1 MYYPSPPFPLLR
13 SCIIRKNIM
22 KKVIIKVQERI
33 KYLSDIKGFLNV
45 LPDKGHY
52 IFNKKVCGCGA
63 TELYLGCDKKC
74 ILASPRKNLLYNK
87 YSQHLQD
94 NYHLFRYNGDKDKY
108 FSNGSISSS
117 ETVTYKDNLRDYVRG
132 GGTKILTTY
141 DSLKHILEILKEQ
154 GENLEEW
161 NVVVDEFQ
169 VMFYDCHFKATTEY
183 EFYKLLQVFPNVVF
197 LSATPFL
204 EEYLDKLDFFKVLTM
219 YELEW
224 PESMIEKPRVKIIK
238 TSKSITQLCKGIIE
252 NYRKGEGETTLVDGK
267 EIKAK
272 EAVFYINSVKDIVK
286 VIKTLNIKPEEVNI
300 ICSSTPEN
308 IGKLKDLSKATGM
321 EYKIGDIPGKG
332 ETHKMFTFCTSTV
345 YVGADFYSDKAYSY
359 IFANPKVESLTIDV
373 SVDIQQIIGRQRLDS
388 NPFKNMATLYFNTKA
403 SDMTE
408 EAMNESIKQKNEKT
422 NRQIEN
428 FKSAPHKEEFIDGL
442 NKKPNHKENYCCISK
457 DEKGN
462 QVIEKNPLLELADR
476 RAWEISNKIY
486 NNDLSMFT
494 ALSVN
499 MNVTKDID
507 SDDSEVKVLFQR
519 WNEMKN
525 FKDRAVFYCEACK
538 NTVVLD
544 KCYFIPTKYK
554 EYYEALGEEGMEN
567 LEWREDYIKNAIAPI
582 PFEQRPN
589 DKIVEKLKSNLEVG
603 KFYTRSEVKELLCN
617 TFKELGLKGKPSAS
631 DISFYIDCEERSKR
645 IEGKKVAGYQVISH
659 YKKRVSLFKII
670 TEVKNPID
678 YNLDDILDMIRTGK
692 QFDLKKKVQDVRNA
706 KDKDEKDEKK
716 KRIPAVIWNG
726 TFKSKNKNCLK
737 VYSSYT
743 ALDFDHIP
751 PENMQDFIDSLKKS
765 PHVYA
770 GFKTPSGEGYKAI
783 ILHDNLEPRYHDDLY
798 EQLLNH
804 YNCEVKDTSTRD
816 LARGNYLSYDP
827 DLWINADAVPFHFV
841 PSTSEPKTVVMKTET
856 VIKTDTGEEILVQDD
871 DEASG
876 FLLKLRKQVI
886 SDETIIKFLKGIWT
900 GKAIGQGRNNAAM
913 SYAGVLCKAGIEKS
927 KAKELIEEL
936 IPGFDISEII
946 RYAYSHNIYG
956 CERRRYIRKK
966 KD

>member
-1 MYYPSPPFPLLR
+1 
-13 SCIIRKNIM
+13 M
-22 KKVIIKVQERI
+22 KKTTIKVPLGI
-33 KYLSDIKGFLNV
+33 KYLSEFKDLYNNIPTN
-45 LPDKGHY
+45 GHY
-52 IFNKKVCGCGA
+52 ILNKKVCGCGA

-87 YSQHLQD
+87 YSQHLSD
-94 NYHLFRYNGDKDKY
+94 NFHLFRYNGDKDKY

-117 ETVTYKDNLRDYVRG
+117 ETVTYKDNLRDYIKN

-141 DSLKHILEILKEQ
+141 DSIKHTHEILIEL

-161 NVVVDEFQ
+161 EVIVDEFQ
-169 VMFYDCHFKATTEY
+169 VMFYDCHFKANTEY
-183 EFYKLLQVFPNVVF
+183 EFYKQLQSFPNVVF

-204 EEYLDKLDFFKVLTM
+204 EEYLDQLDFFKNMSM

-224 PESMIEKPRVKIIK
+224 PRTMIEKPKVNMTK
-238 TSKSITQLCKGIIE
+238 TSKNITKLCEGIIDK
-252 NYRKGEGETTLVDGK
+252 YRNGKGETTLVAGK
-267 EIKAK
+267 EYRSK
-272 EAVFYINSVKDIVK
+272 EAILYINSVKDIVK

-308 IGKLKDLSKATGM
+308 ISKLKELSKAIGM

-332 ETHKMFTFCTSTV
+332 DTHKMFTFCTSTV
-345 YVGADFYSDKAYSY
+345 YVGADFYSDNAYTY
-359 IFANPKVESLTIDV
+359 IFANPKIESLTIDV

-408 EAMNESIKQKNEKT
+408 EAFNESIRLKNEKT

-428 FKSAPHKEEFIDGL
+428 FNSAPHKEEFIEGL

-462 QVIEKNPLLELADR
+462 QVIEKNTLIELAER
-476 RAWEISNKIY
+476 RAWEISNKIF

-499 MNVTKDID
+499 MNVTKNTD
-507 SDDSEVKVLFQR
+507 SDDSEVKAIFQK
-519 WNEMKN
+519 WNEMKS
-525 FKDRAVFYCEACK
+525 FKDRAFFYCEACK
-538 NTVVLD
+538 DIPEVLD
-544 KCYFIPTKYK
+544 KCSFIPTKYK
-554 EYYEALGEEGMEN
+554 EYHEALGEEGMKE
-567 LEWREDYIKNAIAPI
+567 LGWREDYIKNAIAPI

-589 DKIVEKLKSNLEVG
+589 DKIMEKLRANLEVG
-603 KFYTRSEVKELLCN
+603 KFYTKTEIKELLCN
-617 TFKELGLKGKPSAS
+617 IFKELELKGKPSAS
-631 DISFYIDCEERSKR
+631 DISFYIDCEEKSKR
-645 IEGKKVAGYQVISH
+645 MDGKKVVGYQVISH
-659 YKKRVSLFKII
+659 YKKRVSLFKRI
-670 TEVKNPID
+670 TDVKNPID
-678 YNLDDILDMIRTGK
+678 YNLDDILEIIKTGTE
-692 QFDLKKKVQDVRNA
+692 FDLKKKVQDVRNA

-716 KRIPAVIWNG
+716 KRIPAATVNG
-726 TFKSKNKNCLK
+726 TFESKNKNCLK

-751 PENMQDFIDSLKKS
+751 EDEMQDFIDNLKKS

-770 GFKTPSGEGYKAI
+770 GFRTSSGEGYKAI
-783 ILHDNLEPRYHDDLY
+783 ILHDNLEPLYHDDLY
-798 EQLLNH
+798 EQLLEY

-841 PSTSEPKTVVMKTET
+841 PSTSEPKTIVMKTET

-927 KAKELIEEL
+927 KAKAVIEGL

>member
-1 MYYPSPPFPLLR
+1 MN
-13 SCIIRKNIM
+13 KT
-22 KKVIIKVQERI
+22 IIKVKEGI
-33 KYLSDIKGFLNV
+33 KYLSDMEGLFDS

-63 TELYLGCDKKC
+63 TELFLGCDKKC

-87 YSQHLQD
+87 YSQHLRD
-94 NYHLFRYNGDKDKY
+94 NYHLFRYEGDRDKY
-108 FSNGSISSS
+108 FANGSISSS
-117 ETVTYKDNLRDYVRG
+117 ETVTYKDNLRDYVRNN
-132 GGTKILTTY
+132 GTKILTTY
-141 DSLKHILEILKEQ
+141 DSLKHILEILNEL

-183 EFYKLLQVFPNVVF
+183 EFYKLLQGFPNVVF

-204 EEYLDKLDFFKVLTM
+204 EEYLDQLDFFKVLTI

-224 PESMIEKPRVKIIK
+224 PGSMIEKPGVKIIR
-238 TSKSITQLCKGIIE
+238 TSQSITKLCEGIIE
-252 NYRKGEGETTLVDGK
+252 KYRKGEGETALVDGK

-272 EAVFYINSVKDIVK
+272 EAVFYINSVKEIVK
-286 VIKTLNIKPEEVNI
+286 VIKVLNIKPEEVNI
-300 ICSSTPEN
+300 ICSSTSEN
-308 IGKLKDLSKATGM
+308 TGKLKELSKEKGKD
-321 EYKIGDIPGKG
+321 YKIGDIPGKG

-345 YVGADFYSDKAYSY
+345 YVGADFYSNNAYSY
-359 IFANPKVESLTIDV
+359 IFANPHVESLTIDV

-388 NPFKNMATLYFNTKA
+388 NPFKNKATLYFKTKA

-408 EAMNESIKQKNEKT
+408 EAMKESIRLKNEKT

-428 FKSAPHKEEFIDGL
+428 FNSAPHKEEFIEGL

-457 DEKGN
+457 DEKGK
-462 QVIEKNPLLELADR
+462 QIIEKNPLLELADR
-476 RAWEISNKIY
+476 RAWEITNKIY

-507 SDDSEVKVLFQR
+507 SYDSEVNDLFR
-519 WNEMKN
+519 EWNKLRN
-525 FKDRAVFYCEACK
+525 FKDRVVFYCEACK
-538 NTVVLD
+538 NVPEVLN
-544 KCYFIPTKYK
+544 KCCFIPGKYK
-554 EYYEALGEEGMEN
+554 EYYEALGEEGMKE
-567 LEWREDYIKNAIAPI
+567 LGWREDYIKNAIAPI

-589 DKIVEKLKSNLEVG
+589 DKIMGKLKANLKEG
-603 KFYTRSEVKELLCN
+603 KFYAKSEIKELLCN
-617 TFKELGLKGKPSAS
+617 IFNELGLKGKPSAS
-631 DISFYIDCEERSKR
+631 DVSFYIDCEEKSKR
-645 IEGKKVAGYQVISH
+645 VNGKKAVGYQVISY
-659 YKKRVSLFKII
+659 YKKRVSLFKRISD
-670 TEVKNPID
+670 VKNPIQ
-678 YNLDDILDMIRTGK
+678 YKLDDILVMIRTGK
-692 QFDLKKKVQDVRNA
+692 QFDLKKKVQHVRNA
-706 KDKDEKDEKK
+706 KDKDEKDKMK
-716 KRIPAVIWNG
+716 IRLPAVTWNG
-726 TFKSKNKNCLK
+726 TFESKNKNYLL

-751 PENMQDFIDSLKKS
+751 EDEMPGFIDNLKKS
-765 PHVYA
+765 SHVYA
-770 GFKTPSGEGYKAI
+770 GFRTPSGEGYKAI
-783 ILHDNLEPRYHDDLY
+783 ILHDNLEPRSHDELY

-827 DLWINADAVPFHFV
+827 DLWINPDAVPFHFV
-841 PSTSEPKTVVMKTET
+841 PSTPVPKENSKVRTET
-856 VIKTDTGEEILVQDD
+856 VIKTETGEEILVLDD
-871 DEASG
+871 DEASE
-876 FLLKLRKQVI
+876 FLLKLSKQII
-886 SDETIIKFLKGIWT
+886 SDDTIIKFLKSIWT

-927 KAKELIEEL
+927 KAKEVIKEL

-966 KD
+966 NG

>member
-1 MYYPSPPFPLLR
+1 
-13 SCIIRKNIM
+13 M
-22 KKVIIKVQERI
+22 KKITIKVPLGI
-33 KYLSDIKGFLNV
+33 KYISEFKDLYNNIPTN
-45 LPDKGHY
+45 GHY
-52 IFNKKVCGCGA
+52 ILNKKVCGCGA

-87 YSQHLQD
+87 YSQHLSD
-94 NYHLFRYNGDKDKY
+94 NFHLFRYNGDKDKY

-117 ETVTYKDNLRDYVRG
+117 ETVTYKENLRDYIKN

-141 DSLKHILEILKEQ
+141 DSIKHIREILIEL

-161 NVVVDEFQ
+161 EVIVDEFQ

-183 EFYKLLQVFPNVVF
+183 EFYKHLQSFPNVVF

-204 EEYLDKLDFFKVLTM
+204 EEYLDQLDFFKNMTM

-224 PESMIEKPRVKIIK
+224 PRTMVEKPKVNMTK
-238 TSKSITQLCKGIIE
+238 TSKNITKLCEGIIDK
-252 NYRKGEGETTLVDGK
+252 YRNGKGETTLVDGK
-267 EIKAK
+267 EYRSK
-272 EAVFYINSVKDIVK
+272 EAILYINSVKDIVK

-308 IGKLKDLSKATGM
+308 ISKLKELSKAMGM

-332 ETHKMFTFCTSTV
+332 DTHKMFTFCTSTV
-345 YVGADFYSDKAYSY
+345 YVGADFYSDNAYTY

-388 NPFKNMATLYFNTKA
+388 NPFKNMATLYFNTKK

-408 EAMNESIKQKNEKT
+408 EAFNESIRLKNEKT

-428 FKSAPHKEEFIDGL
+428 FNSAPHKEEFIEGL

-457 DEKGN
+457 DENGN
-462 QVIEKNPLLELADR
+462 QVIEKNILIELADR
-476 RAWEISNKIY
+476 RAWEISNKIF
-486 NNDLSMFT
+486 NNDFSMFT

-499 MNVTKDID
+499 MNVTKDTD
-507 SDDSEVKVLFQR
+507 SDDSEVKAIFR
-519 WNEMKN
+519 EWNEMKS
-525 FKDRAVFYCEACK
+525 FKDRAFFYCEACK
-538 NTVVLD
+538 DIPEVLD
-544 KCYFIPTKYK
+544 KCSFIPTKYK
-554 EYYEALGEEGMEN
+554 EYHEALGEEGMKE
-567 LEWREDYIKNAIAPI
+567 LGWREDYIKNAIAPI

-589 DKIVEKLKSNLEVG
+589 DKIMERLRANLEVG
-603 KFYTRSEVKELLCN
+603 KFYTKTDIKELLCN
-617 TFKELGLKGKPSAS
+617 IFKELELKGKPSAS
-631 DISFYIDCEERSKR
+631 DISFYIDCEEKSKR
-645 IEGKKVAGYQVISH
+645 MDGKKVVGYQIISH
-659 YKKRVSLFKII
+659 YKKRVSLFKRI
-670 TEVKNPID
+670 TDVKNPID
-678 YNLDDILDMIRTGK
+678 YNLDDILEIIRTGTE
-692 QFDLKKKVQDVRNA
+692 FDLKKKVQDVRNA
-706 KDKDEKDEKK
+706 KDKDEKDSMKI
-716 KRIPAVIWNG
+716 RIPAATVNG
-726 TFKSKNKNCLK
+726 TFENKNKNCLL

-751 PENMQDFIDSLKKS
+751 EDKMQDFIDSLKKS

-770 GFKTPSGEGYKAI
+770 GFRTSSGEGYKAI
-783 ILHDNLEPRYHDDLY
+783 ILHDNLEPLYHDDLY
-798 EQLLNH
+798 EQLLEY

-827 DLWINADAVPFHFV
+827 DLWINPDAVPFHFV
-841 PSTSEPKTVVMKTET
+841 SSTTVPKTVVMKTET
-856 VIKTDTGEEILVQDD
+856 VIKTEAGEEILVQDD

-927 KAKELIEEL
+927 KAKAVIEEL

-946 RYAYSHNIYG
+946 DYAYSHNIYG

-966 KD
+966 KN

>member
-1 MYYPSPPFPLLR
+1 
-13 SCIIRKNIM
+13 M
-22 KKVIIKVQERI
+22 KKTTIKVPLGI
-33 KYLSDIKGFLNV
+33 KYISEFKDLYNNIPTN
-45 LPDKGHY
+45 GHY
-52 IFNKKVCGCGA
+52 ILNKKVCGCGA

-87 YSQHLQD
+87 YSQHLSD
-94 NYHLFRYNGDKDKY
+94 NFHLFRYNGDKDKY

-117 ETVTYKDNLRDYVRG
+117 ETVTYKDNLRDYIKN

-141 DSLKHILEILKEQ
+141 DSIKHIREILIEL

-161 NVVVDEFQ
+161 EVIVDEFQ
-169 VMFYDCHFKATTEY
+169 IMFYDCHFKATTEY
-183 EFYKLLQVFPNVVF
+183 EFYKQLQSFPNVVF

-204 EEYLDKLDFFKVLTM
+204 EEYLDQLDFFKNMTM

-224 PESMIEKPRVKIIK
+224 PRTMVEKPKVNMTK
-238 TSKSITQLCKGIIE
+238 TSKNITKLCEGIIDK
-252 NYRKGEGETTLVDGK
+252 YRNGKGETTLVDGK
-267 EIKAK
+267 EYRSK
-272 EAVFYINSVKDIVK
+272 EAILYINSVKDIVK
-286 VIKTLNIKPEEVNI
+286 VIKALNIKPEEVNI

-308 IGKLKDLSKATGM
+308 ISKLKELSKEKGK

-332 ETHKMFTFCTSTV
+332 DTHKMFTFCTSTV
-345 YVGADFYSDKAYSY
+345 YVGADFYSDNAYTY

-408 EAMNESIKQKNEKT
+408 EAFNESIRLKNEKT

-428 FKSAPHKEEFIDGL
+428 FNSAPHKEDFIEGL

-457 DEKGN
+457 DENGN
-462 QVIEKNPLLELADR
+462 QVIEKNILIELADR
-476 RAWEISNKIY
+476 RAWEISNKIF
-486 NNDLSMFT
+486 NNDFSMFT

-499 MNVTKDID
+499 MNVTKDTD
-507 SDDSEVKVLFQR
+507 SDDSEVKAIFR
-519 WNEMKN
+519 EWNEMKS
-525 FKDRAVFYCEACK
+525 FKDRAFFYCEACK
-538 NTVVLD
+538 DIPEVLD
-544 KCYFIPTKYK
+544 KCSFIPTKYK
-554 EYYEALGEEGMEN
+554 EYYEALGEEGMKE
-567 LEWREDYIKNAIAPI
+567 LGWREDYIKNAIAPI

-589 DKIVEKLKSNLEVG
+589 DKIMERLRAKLEIG
-603 KFYTRSEVKELLCN
+603 KFYTKTDIKELLCN
-617 TFKELGLKGKPSAS
+617 IFKELELKGKPSAS
-631 DISFYIDCEERSKR
+631 DISFYIDCEEKSKR
-645 IEGKKVAGYQVISH
+645 MDGKKVVGYQIISH
-659 YKKRVSLFKII
+659 YKKRVSLFKRI
-670 TEVKNPID
+670 TDVKNPID
-678 YNLDDILDMIRTGK
+678 YNLDDILEMIRTGTE
-692 QFDLKKKVQDVRNA
+692 FDLKKKVQDVRNA
-706 KDKDEKDEKK
+706 KDKDEKDSMKI
-716 KRIPAVIWNG
+716 RIPAATVNG
-726 TFKSKNKNCLK
+726 TFESKNKNCLL

-751 PENMQDFIDSLKKS
+751 EDEMQDFIDNLRKS

-770 GFKTPSGEGYKAI
+770 GFRTSSGEGYKAI
-783 ILHDNLEPRYHDDLY
+783 ILHDNLEPLYHDDLY
-798 EQLLNH
+798 EQLLEY

-927 KAKELIEEL
+927 KAKAVIEEL

>member
-1 MYYPSPPFPLLR
+1 
-13 SCIIRKNIM
+13 M
-22 KKVIIKVQERI
+22 KKITIKVPLGI
-33 KYLSDIKGFLNV
+33 KYISEFKDLYNNIPTN
-45 LPDKGHY
+45 GHY
-52 IFNKKVCGCGA
+52 ILNKKVCGCGA

-87 YSQHLQD
+87 YSQHLSD
-94 NYHLFRYNGDKDKY
+94 NFHLFRYNGDKDKY

-117 ETVTYKDNLRDYVRG
+117 ETVTYKENLRDYIKN

-141 DSLKHILEILKEQ
+141 DSIKHIREILIEL

-161 NVVVDEFQ
+161 EVTVDEFQ

-183 EFYKLLQVFPNVVF
+183 EFYKHLQGFPNVVF

-204 EEYLDKLDFFKVLTM
+204 EEYLDQLDFFKSMTM

-224 PESMIEKPRVKIIK
+224 PRTMVEKPKVNMTK
-238 TSKSITQLCKGIIE
+238 TSKNITKLCEGIIDK
-252 NYRKGEGETTLVDGK
+252 YRNGKGETTLVDGK
-267 EIKAK
+267 EYRSK
-272 EAVFYINSVKDIVK
+272 EAILYINSVKDIVK
-286 VIKTLNIKPEEVNI
+286 VIKALKIKPEEVNI

-308 IGKLKDLSKATGM
+308 ISKLKELSKAMGM

-332 ETHKMFTFCTSTV
+332 DTHKMFTFCTSTV
-345 YVGADFYSDKAYSY
+345 YVGADFYSDNAYTY

-408 EAMNESIKQKNEKT
+408 EAFNESIRLKNEKT

-428 FKSAPHKEEFIDGL
+428 FNSAPHKEDFIEGL

-462 QVIEKNPLLELADR
+462 QVIEKNTLIELAER
-476 RAWEISNKIY
+476 RAWEISNKIF

-499 MNVTKDID
+499 MNVTKDTD
-507 SDDSEVKVLFQR
+507 SDDSEVKVMFQK
-519 WNEMKN
+519 WNEMKS
-525 FKDRAVFYCEACK
+525 FKDRAFFYCEACK
-538 NTVVLD
+538 DIPEVLD
-544 KCYFIPTKYK
+544 KCSFIPTKYK
-554 EYYEALGEEGMEN
+554 EYHEALGEEGMKE
-567 LEWREDYIKNAIAPI
+567 LGWREDYIKNAIAPI

-589 DKIVEKLKSNLEVG
+589 DKIMERLRAKLEIG
-603 KFYTRSEVKELLCN
+603 KFYTKTEIKELLCN
-617 TFKELGLKGKPSAS
+617 IFKELELKGKPSAS
-631 DISFYIDCEERSKR
+631 DISFYIDCEEKSKR
-645 IEGKKVAGYQVISH
+645 MDGKKVVGYQVISH
-659 YKKRVSLFKII
+659 YKKRVSLFKRI
-670 TEVKNPID
+670 TDVKNPID
-678 YNLDDILDMIRTGK
+678 YNLDDILEIIKTGTE
-692 QFDLKKKVQDVRNA
+692 FDLKKKVQDVRNA

-716 KRIPAVIWNG
+716 KRIPAATVNG
-726 TFKSKNKNCLK
+726 TFESKNKNCLK

-751 PENMQDFIDSLKKS
+751 EDEMQDFIDNLKKS

-770 GFKTPSGEGYKAI
+770 GFRTSSGEGYKAI
-783 ILHDNLEPRYHDDLY
+783 ILHDNLEPLYHDDLY
-798 EQLLNH
+798 EQLLEY

-827 DLWINADAVPFHFV
+827 DLWINPDAVSFHFV
-841 PSTSEPKTVVMKTET
+841 PSTTVPKTVVMKTET

-927 KAKELIEEL
+927 KAKAVIEEL

-946 RYAYSHNIYG
+946 DYAYSHNIYG

-966 KD
+966 KN

>member
-1 MYYPSPPFPLLR
+1 
-13 SCIIRKNIM
+13 M
-22 KKVIIKVQERI
+22 KKTTIKVPLGI
-33 KYLSDIKGFLNV
+33 KYISEFKDLYNNIPTN
-45 LPDKGHY
+45 GHY
-52 IFNKKVCGCGA
+52 ILNKKVCGCGA

-87 YSQHLQD
+87 YSQHLSD
-94 NYHLFRYNGDKDKY
+94 NFHLFRYNGDKDKY

-117 ETVTYKDNLRDYVRG
+117 ETVTYKENLRDYIKN
-132 GGTKILTTY
+132 GGTKILITY
-141 DSLKHILEILKEQ
+141 DSIRHTHEILQDEKQ
-154 GENLEEW
+154 DIEEW
-161 NVVVDEFQ
+161 EVIVDEFQ
-169 VMFYDCHFKATTEY
+169 VMFYDCHFKAITEY
-183 EFYKLLQVFPNVVF
+183 EFYKHLQSFPNVVF

-204 EEYLDKLDFFKVLTM
+204 EEYLDQLDFFKNMTM

-224 PESMIEKPRVKIIK
+224 PRTMVEKPKVNMTN
-238 TSKSITQLCKGIIE
+238 TSKTITKLCEGIIDK
-252 NYRKGEGETTLVDGK
+252 YRNGKGETTLVDGK
-267 EIKAK
+267 EYRSK
-272 EAVFYINSVKDIVK
+272 EAILYINSVKDIVK
-286 VIKTLNIKPEEVNI
+286 VIKALNINPEEVNI
-300 ICSSTPEN
+300 ICSSIPEN
-308 IGKLKDLSKATGM
+308 ISKLKELSKAIGM

-332 ETHKMFTFCTSTV
+332 DTHKMFTFCTSTV
-345 YVGADFYSDKAYSY
+345 YVGADFYSDNAYTY

-408 EAMNESIKQKNEKT
+408 EAFNESIRLKNEKT

-428 FKSAPHKEEFIDGL
+428 FNSAPHKEDFIEGL

-462 QVIEKNPLLELADR
+462 QVIEKNTLIELAER
-476 RAWEISNKIY
+476 RAWEISNKIF

-499 MNVTKDID
+499 MNVTKDTD
-507 SDDSEVKVLFQR
+507 CDDSEVKVMFQK
-519 WNEMKN
+519 WNEMKS
-525 FKDRAVFYCEACK
+525 FKDRAFFYCEACK
-538 NTVVLD
+538 DIPEVLD
-544 KCYFIPTKYK
+544 KCSFIPTKYK
-554 EYYEALGEEGMEN
+554 EYYEALGEEGMKK
-567 LEWREDYIKNAIAPI
+567 LGWREDYIKNTIAPI

-589 DKIVEKLKSNLEVG
+589 DKIMEKLRAKLEIG
-603 KFYTRSEVKELLCN
+603 KFYTKTEIKELLCN
-617 TFKELGLKGKPSAS
+617 IFKELGLKGKPSAS
-631 DISFYIDCEERSKR
+631 DISFYIDCEEKSKR
-645 IEGKKVAGYQVISH
+645 MDGKKVVGYQVISH
-659 YKKRVSLFKII
+659 YKKRVSLFKRI
-670 TEVKNPID
+670 TDVKNPIN
-678 YNLDDILDMIRTGK
+678 YNLDDILEMIRTGTE
-692 QFDLKKKVQDVRNA
+692 FDLKKKVQDVRNA
-706 KDKDEKDEKK
+706 KDKDEKDSMKI
-716 KRIPAVIWNG
+716 RIPAVTVNG
-726 TFKSKNKNCLK
+726 IFESKNKNCLL

-751 PENMQDFIDSLKKS
+751 EDEMSEFIDNLKKS

-770 GFKTPSGEGYKAI
+770 GFRTSSGEGYKAI
-783 ILHDNLEPRYHDDLY
+783 ILHDNLEPLYHDDLY
-798 EQLLNH
+798 EQLLTY

-827 DLWINADAVPFHFV
+827 DLWINPKAEPFHFV
-841 PSTSEPKTVVMKTET
+841 PSTTVPKTVAMKTET
-856 VIKTDTGEEILVQDD
+856 VIKTEAGEEILVQDD

-886 SDETIIKFLKGIWT
+886 SDETIIKFLKDIWT

-913 SYAGVLCKAGIEKS
+913 SYAGVLCKAGIEKN

-956 CERRRYIRKK
+956 CERRRYIKKK

>member
-1 MYYPSPPFPLLR
+1 
-13 SCIIRKNIM
+13 M
-22 KKVIIKVQERI
+22 KKTTIKVPLGI
-33 KYLSDIKGFLNV
+33 KYISEFKDLYNNIPTN
-45 LPDKGHY
+45 GHY
-52 IFNKKVCGCGA
+52 ILNKKVCGCGA

-87 YSQHLQD
+87 YSQHLSD
-94 NYHLFRYNGDKDKY
+94 NFHLFRYNGDKDKY

-117 ETVTYKDNLRDYVRG
+117 ETVTYKENLRDYIKN

-141 DSLKHILEILKEQ
+141 DSIKHIREILIEL
-154 GENLEEW
+154 GENLEKWE
-161 NVVVDEFQ
+161 VTVDEFQ

-183 EFYKLLQVFPNVVF
+183 EFYKHLQGFPNVVF

-204 EEYLDKLDFFKVLTM
+204 EEYLDQLDFFKSMTM

-224 PESMIEKPRVKIIK
+224 PRTMVEKPKVNMTK
-238 TSKSITQLCKGIIE
+238 TSKNITKLCEGIIDK
-252 NYRKGEGETTLVDGK
+252 YRNGKGETTLVDGK
-267 EIKAK
+267 EYRSK
-272 EAVFYINSVKDIVK
+272 EAILYINSVKDIVK
-286 VIKTLNIKPEEVNI
+286 VIKALKIKPEEVNI

-308 IGKLKDLSKATGM
+308 ISKLKELSKAMGM

-332 ETHKMFTFCTSTV
+332 DTHKMFTFCTSTV
-345 YVGADFYSDKAYSY
+345 YVGADFYSDNAYTY

-408 EAMNESIKQKNEKT
+408 EAFNESIRLKNEKT

-428 FKSAPHKEEFIDGL
+428 FNSAPHKEDFIEGL

-462 QVIEKNPLLELADR
+462 QVIEKNTLIELAER
-476 RAWEISNKIY
+476 RAWEISNKIF

-499 MNVTKDID
+499 MNVTKDTD
-507 SDDSEVKVLFQR
+507 SDDSEVKVMFQK
-519 WNEMKN
+519 WNEMKS
-525 FKDRAVFYCEACK
+525 FKDRAFFYCEACK
-538 NTVVLD
+538 DIPEVLD
-544 KCYFIPTKYK
+544 KCSFIPTKYK
-554 EYYEALGEEGMEN
+554 EYHEALGEEGMKE
-567 LEWREDYIKNAIAPI
+567 LGWREDYIKNAIAPI

-589 DKIVEKLKSNLEVG
+589 DKIMERLRAKLEIG
-603 KFYTRSEVKELLCN
+603 KFYTKTEIKELLCN
-617 TFKELGLKGKPSAS
+617 IFKELELKGKPSAS
-631 DISFYIDCEERSKR
+631 DISFYIDCEEKSKR
-645 IEGKKVAGYQVISH
+645 MDGKKVVGYQVISH
-659 YKKRVSLFKII
+659 YKKRVSLFKRI
-670 TEVKNPID
+670 TDVKNPID
-678 YNLDDILDMIRTGK
+678 YNLDDILEIIKTGTE
-692 QFDLKKKVQDVRNA
+692 FDLKKKVQDVRNA

-716 KRIPAVIWNG
+716 KRIPAATVNG
-726 TFKSKNKNCLK
+726 TFESKNKNCLK

-751 PENMQDFIDSLKKS
+751 EDEMQDFIDNLKKS

-770 GFKTPSGEGYKAI
+770 GFRTSSGEGYKAI
-783 ILHDNLEPRYHDDLY
+783 ILHDNLEPLYHDDLY
-798 EQLLNH
+798 EQLLTY

-827 DLWINADAVPFHFV
+827 DLWINPDAEPFHFV
-841 PSTSEPKTVVMKTET
+841 PSTTVPKTVAMKTET
-856 VIKTDTGEEILVQDD
+856 VIRTEAGEEILVQDD

-913 SYAGVLCKAGIEKS
+913 SYAGVLCKAGIEKN
-927 KAKELIEEL
+927 KAKAVIEEL

-966 KD
+966 N

>member
-1 MYYPSPPFPLLR
+1 
-13 SCIIRKNIM
+13 M
-22 KKVIIKVQERI
+22 KKTTIKVPLGI
-33 KYLSDIKGFLNV
+33 KYISEFKDLYNNIPTN
-45 LPDKGHY
+45 GHY
-52 IFNKKVCGCGA
+52 ILNKKVCGCGA

-87 YSQHLQD
+87 YSQHLSD
-94 NYHLFRYNGDKDKY
+94 NFHLFRYNGDKDKY

-117 ETVTYKDNLRDYVRG
+117 ETVTYKENLRDYIKN

-141 DSLKHILEILKEQ
+141 DSIKHIREILIEL

-161 NVVVDEFQ
+161 EVTVDEFQ

-183 EFYKLLQVFPNVVF
+183 EFYKHLQSFPNVVF

-204 EEYLDKLDFFKVLTM
+204 EEYLDQLDFFKNMTM

-224 PESMIEKPRVKIIK
+224 PRTMVEKPKVNMTK
-238 TSKSITQLCKGIIE
+238 TSKTITKLCEGIIDK
-252 NYRKGEGETTLVDGK
+252 YRNGKGETTLVDGK
-267 EIKAK
+267 EYRSK
-272 EAVFYINSVKDIVK
+272 EAILYINSVKDIVK
-286 VIKTLNIKPEEVNI
+286 VIKALKIKPEEVNI

-308 IGKLKDLSKATGM
+308 ISKLKELSKAMGM

-332 ETHKMFTFCTSTV
+332 DTHKMFTFCTSTV
-345 YVGADFYSDKAYSY
+345 YVGADFYSDNAYTY

-408 EAMNESIKQKNEKT
+408 EAFNESIRLKNEKT

-428 FKSAPHKEEFIDGL
+428 FNSAPHKEDFIEGL

-462 QVIEKNPLLELADR
+462 QVIEKNTLIELAER
-476 RAWEISNKIY
+476 RAWEISNKIF

-499 MNVTKDID
+499 MNVTKDTD
-507 SDDSEVKVLFQR
+507 SDDSEVKVMFQK
-519 WNEMKN
+519 WNEMKS
-525 FKDRAVFYCEACK
+525 FKDRAFFYCEACK
-538 NTVVLD
+538 DIPEVLD
-544 KCYFIPTKYK
+544 KCSFIPTKYK
-554 EYYEALGEEGMEN
+554 EYHEALGEEGMKE
-567 LEWREDYIKNAIAPI
+567 LGWREDYIKNAIAPI

-589 DKIVEKLKSNLEVG
+589 DKIMERLRAKLEIG
-603 KFYTRSEVKELLCN
+603 KFYTKTEIKELLCN
-617 TFKELGLKGKPSAS
+617 IFKELELKGKPSAS
-631 DISFYIDCEERSKR
+631 DISFYIDCEEKSKR
-645 IEGKKVAGYQVISH
+645 MDGKKVVGYQVISH
-659 YKKRVSLFKII
+659 YKKRVSLFKRI
-670 TEVKNPID
+670 TDVKNPIN
-678 YNLDDILDMIRTGK
+678 YNLDDILEMIRTGTE
-692 QFDLKKKVQDVRNA
+692 FDLKKKVQDVRNA
-706 KDKDEKDEKK
+706 KDKDEKDSMKI
-716 KRIPAVIWNG
+716 RIPAVTVNG
-726 TFKSKNKNCLK
+726 IFESKNKNCLL

-751 PENMQDFIDSLKKS
+751 EDEMSEFIDNLKKS

-770 GFKTPSGEGYKAI
+770 GFRTSSGEGYKAI
-783 ILHDNLEPRYHDDLY
+783 ILHDNLEPLYHDDLY
-798 EQLLNH
+798 EQLLEY

-827 DLWINADAVPFHFV
+827 DLWINPDAEPFHFV
-841 PSTSEPKTVVMKTET
+841 PSTTVPKTVAMKTET
-856 VIKTDTGEEILVQDD
+856 VIRTEAGEEILVQDD

-913 SYAGVLCKAGIEKS
+913 SYAGVLCKAGIEKN
-927 KAKELIEEL
+927 KAKAVIEEL

>member
-1 MYYPSPPFPLLR
+1 M
-13 SCIIRKNIM
+13 
-22 KKVIIKVQERI
+22 
-33 KYLSDIKGFLNV
+33 
-45 LPDKGHY
+45 
-52 IFNKKVCGCGA
+52 
-63 TELYLGCDKKC
+63 
-74 ILASPRKNLLYNK
+74 ASPRKNLLYNK
-87 YSQHLQD
+87 YSQHLSD
-94 NYHLFRYNGDKDKY
+94 NFHLFRYNGDKDKY

-117 ETVTYKDNLRDYVRG
+117 ETVTYKENLRDYIKN

-141 DSLKHILEILKEQ
+141 DSIKHTHEILIEL
-154 GENLEEW
+154 GENLAEW
-161 NVVVDEFQ
+161 EVIVDEFQ
-169 VMFYDCHFKATTEY
+169 VMFYDCHFKANTEY
-183 EFYKLLQVFPNVVF
+183 EFYKSLQSFPNVVF

-204 EEYLDKLDFFKVLTM
+204 EEYLDQLDFFKSMTM

-224 PESMIEKPRVKIIK
+224 PRTMVEKPKVNMTK
-238 TSKSITQLCKGIIE
+238 TSKTITKLCEGIIDK
-252 NYRKGEGETTLVDGK
+252 YRNGKGETTLVDGK
-267 EIKAK
+267 EYRSK
-272 EAVFYINSVKDIVK
+272 EAILYINSVKDIVK
-286 VIKTLNIKPEEVNI
+286 VIKNLNIKPKEVNI

-308 IGKLKDLSKATGM
+308 IGKLKELSKAMNM

-332 ETHKMFTFCTSTV
+332 DTHKMFTFCTSTV
-345 YVGADFYSDKAYSY
+345 YVGADFYSDNAYTY
-359 IFANPKVESLTIDV
+359 IFANPKIESLTIDV

-408 EAMNESIKQKNEKT
+408 EAFNESIRLKNEKT

-428 FKSAPHKEEFIDGL
+428 FNSAPHKEDFIEGL

-462 QVIEKNPLLELADR
+462 QVIEKNTLIELAER
-476 RAWEISNKIY
+476 RAWEISNKIF

-499 MNVTKDID
+499 MNVTKDTD
-507 SDDSEVKVLFQR
+507 SDDSEVKAIFQE
-519 WNEMKN
+519 WNEMKS
-525 FKDRAVFYCEACK
+525 FKDRAFFYCEACK
-538 NTVVLD
+538 DIPEVLD
-544 KCYFIPTKYK
+544 KCSFIPTKYK
-554 EYYEALGEEGMEN
+554 EYHEALGEEGMKE
-567 LEWREDYIKNAIAPI
+567 LSWREDYIKNAIAPI

-589 DKIVEKLKSNLEVG
+589 DKIMEKLKANLEVG
-603 KFYTRSEVKELLCN
+603 KFYTKTYIKELLCN
-617 TFKELGLKGKPSAS
+617 IFKELELKGKPSAS
-631 DISFYIDCEERSKR
+631 DISFYIDCEEKSKWMD
-645 IEGKKVAGYQVISH
+645 GKKVVGYQVISH
-659 YKKRVSLFKII
+659 YKKRVSLFKRI
-670 TEVKNPID
+670 TDVKNPID
-678 YNLDDILDMIRTGK
+678 YNLDDILEIIRTGTE
-692 QFDLKKKVQDVRNA
+692 FDLKKKVQDVRNA

-716 KRIPAVIWNG
+716 KRIPAATVNG
-726 TFKSKNKNCLK
+726 TFESKNKNCLK

-751 PENMQDFIDSLKKS
+751 EDEMQDFIDNLKKS

-770 GFKTPSGEGYKAI
+770 GFRTSSGEGYKAI
-783 ILHDNLEPRYHDDLY
+783 ILHDNLEPLYHDDLY
-798 EQLLNH
+798 EQLLEY

-827 DLWINADAVPFHFV
+827 DLWINPDAVPFHFV
-841 PSTSEPKTVVMKTET
+841 PSTTVPKTVVMKTET

-927 KAKELIEEL
+927 KAKAVIEEL

>member
-1 MYYPSPPFPLLR
+1 
-13 SCIIRKNIM
+13 M
-22 KKVIIKVQERI
+22 KKTTIKVPLGI
-33 KYLSDIKGFLNV
+33 KYLSEFKDLYNNIPTN
-45 LPDKGHY
+45 GHY
-52 IFNKKVCGCGA
+52 ILNKKVCGCGA
-63 TELYLGCDKKC
+63 TELFLGCDKKC

-87 YSQHLQD
+87 YSQHLSD
-94 NYHLFRYNGDKDKY
+94 NFHLFRYNGDKDKY

-117 ETVTYKDNLRDYVRG
+117 ETVTYKENLRDYIKK

-141 DSLKHILEILKEQ
+141 DSIKHTHEILQEEKQ
-154 GENLEEW
+154 DIEEW
-161 NVVVDEFQ
+161 EVIVDEFQ
-169 VMFYDCHFKATTEY
+169 VMFYDCHFKANTEY
-183 EFYKLLQVFPNVVF
+183 EFYKQLQSFPNVVF

-204 EEYLDKLDFFKVLTM
+204 EEYLDQLDFFKSMTM

-224 PESMIEKPRVKIIK
+224 PRTMVEKPKVNMTK
-238 TSKSITQLCKGIIE
+238 TSKNITKLCEGIIDK
-252 NYRKGEGETTLVDGK
+252 YRNGKGETTLVDGK
-267 EIKAK
+267 EYRSK
-272 EAVFYINSVKDIVK
+272 EAILYINSVKDIVK
-286 VIKTLNIKPEEVNI
+286 VIKTLNINPEEVNI

-308 IGKLKDLSKATGM
+308 ISKLKELSKAIGM

-332 ETHKMFTFCTSTV
+332 DTHKMFTFCTSTV
-345 YVGADFYSDKAYSY
+345 YVGADFYSDNAYTY
-359 IFANPKVESLTIDV
+359 IFANPKIESLTIDV

-408 EAMNESIKQKNEKT
+408 EAFNESIRLKNEKT

-428 FKSAPHKEEFIDGL
+428 FNSAPHKEEFIEGL

-457 DEKGN
+457 DENGN
-462 QVIEKNPLLELADR
+462 QVIEKNILIELADR
-476 RAWEISNKIY
+476 RAWEISNKIF
-486 NNDLSMFT
+486 NNDFSMFT

-499 MNVTKDID
+499 MNVTKDTD
-507 SDDSEVKVLFQR
+507 SDDSEVKAIFQK
-519 WNEMKN
+519 WNEMKS
-525 FKDRAVFYCEACK
+525 FKDRAFFYCEACK
-538 NTVVLD
+538 DIPEVLD
-544 KCYFIPTKYK
+544 KCSFIPTKYK
-554 EYYEALGEEGMEN
+554 EYYEALGEEGMKE
-567 LEWREDYIKNAIAPI
+567 LGWREDYIKNAIAPI

-589 DKIVEKLKSNLEVG
+589 DKIMERLRAKLEIG
-603 KFYTRSEVKELLCN
+603 KFYTKTEIKELLCN
-617 TFKELGLKGKPSAS
+617 IFKELELKGKPSAS
-631 DISFYIDCEERSKR
+631 DISFYIDCEEKSKR
-645 IEGKKVAGYQVISH
+645 MDGKKVVGYQVISH
-659 YKKRVSLFKII
+659 YKKRVSLFKRI
-670 TEVKNPID
+670 TDVKNPIN
-678 YNLDDILDMIRTGK
+678 YNLDDILEIIRTGTE
-692 QFDLKKKVQDVRNA
+692 FDLKKKVQDVRNA
-706 KDKDEKDEKK
+706 KDKDEKDSMK
-716 KRIPAVIWNG
+716 KRIPAATVNG
-726 TFKSKNKNCLK
+726 IFESKNKNCLL

-751 PENMQDFIDSLKKS
+751 EDEMSEFIDNLKKS

-770 GFKTPSGEGYKAI
+770 GFRTSSGEGYKAI
-783 ILHDNLEPRYHDDLY
+783 ILHDNLEPLYHDDLY
-798 EQLLNH
+798 EQLLEY

-827 DLWINADAVPFHFV
+827 DLWINPDAEPFHFV
-841 PSTSEPKTVVMKTET
+841 PSTTVPKTVVMKTET

-913 SYAGVLCKAGIEKS
+913 SYAGVLCKAGIEKN

>member
-1 MYYPSPPFPLLR
+1 
-13 SCIIRKNIM
+13 M
-22 KKVIIKVQERI
+22 KKTTIKVPLGI
-33 KYLSDIKGFLNV
+33 KYISEFKDLYNNIPTN
-45 LPDKGHY
+45 GHY
-52 IFNKKVCGCGA
+52 ILNKKVCGCGA

-87 YSQHLQD
+87 YSQHLSD
-94 NYHLFRYNGDKDKY
+94 NFHLFRYNGDKDKY

-117 ETVTYKDNLRDYVRG
+117 ETVTYKDNLREYVRNG
-132 GGTKILTTY
+132 GIKILTTY
-141 DSLKHILEILKEQ
+141 DSLKHILEILQDEKQ
-154 GENLEEW
+154 NLEEW

-183 EFYKLLQVFPNVVF
+183 EFYKLLQDFPNVVF

-204 EEYLDKLDFFKVLTM
+204 EEYLDQLEFFKVLTM

-224 PESMIEKPRVKIIK
+224 PKCMIEKPGVKIIK
-238 TSKSITQLCKGIIE
+238 TSKSITKLCEGIIE
-252 NYRKGEGETTLVDGK
+252 KYRKGEGEITLVDGV
-267 EIKAK
+267 EFRAK
-272 EAVFYINSVKDIVK
+272 EAVFYINSVKEIVK
-286 VIKTLNIKPEEVNI
+286 IIKAHNIKPEEVNI

-308 IGKLKDLSKATGM
+308 IGKLKEVSKAMNM

-332 ETHKMFTFCTSTV
+332 DPHKMLSCCTSTV
-345 YVGADFYSDKAYSY
+345 YVGADFYSDNAYSY
-359 IFANPKVESLTIDV
+359 IFANPLVESLTIDV

-408 EAMNESIKQKNEKT
+408 EAFNESIRQKNEKT

-428 FKSAPHKEEFIDGL
+428 FNSAPHKEDFIEGL

-462 QVIEKNPLLELADR
+462 QVIEKNTFIELAER
-476 RAWEISNKIY
+476 RAWEISNKIF

-499 MNVTKDID
+499 MNVTKDTD
-507 SDDSEVKVLFQR
+507 SDDSEVKVMFQK
-519 WNEMKN
+519 WNEMKS
-525 FKDRAVFYCEACK
+525 FKDRAFFYCEACK
-538 NTVVLD
+538 DIPEILD
-544 KCYFIPTKYK
+544 KCSFIPTKYK
-554 EYYEALGEEGMEN
+554 EYHEALGEEGMKE
-567 LEWREDYIKNAIAPI
+567 LGWREDYIKNAIAPI

-589 DKIVEKLKSNLEVG
+589 DKIMERLRAKLEIG
-603 KFYTRSEVKELLCN
+603 KFYTKTEIKELLCN
-617 TFKELGLKGKPSAS
+617 IFKELGLKGKPSAS
-631 DISFYIDCEERSKR
+631 DISFYIDCEEKSKR
-645 IEGKKVAGYQVISH
+645 MDGKKVVGYQVISH
-659 YKKRVSLFKII
+659 YKKRVSLFKRI
-670 TEVKNPID
+670 TDVKNPIN
-678 YNLDDILDMIRTGK
+678 YNLDDILEMIRTGTE
-692 QFDLKKKVQDVRNA
+692 FDLKKKVQDVRNA
-706 KDKDEKDEKK
+706 KDKDEKDSMKI
-716 KRIPAVIWNG
+716 RIPAVTVNG
-726 TFKSKNKNCLK
+726 IFESKNKNCLL

-765 PHVYA
+765 PHVYV

-783 ILHDNLEPRYHDDLY
+783 ILHDNLEPLYHDDLY
-798 EQLLNH
+798 EQLLEY

-827 DLWINADAVPFHFV
+827 DLWINSDAVPFHFV
-841 PSTSEPKTVVMKTET
+841 PSTSEPKTIVMKTET
-856 VIKTDTGEEILVQDD
+856 VIKTETGEEILVQDD

-900 GKAIGQGRNNAAM
+900 GKAIGQGRNNTAM

-927 KAKELIEEL
+927 KAKAVIEEL

>member
-1 MYYPSPPFPLLR
+1 
-13 SCIIRKNIM
+13 M
-22 KKVIIKVQERI
+22 KKTTIKVPLGI
-33 KYLSDIKGFLNV
+33 KYISEFKDLYNKIPTN
-45 LPDKGHY
+45 GHY
-52 IFNKKVCGCGA
+52 ILNKKVCGCGA

-87 YSQHLQD
+87 YSQHLSD
-94 NYHLFRYNGDKDKY
+94 NFHLFRYNGDKDKY

-117 ETVTYKDNLRDYVRG
+117 ETVTYKENLRDYIKN

-141 DSLKHILEILKEQ
+141 DSIKHIHEILIEL

-161 NVVVDEFQ
+161 EVIVDEFQ
-169 VMFYDCHFKATTEY
+169 VMFYDCHFKANTEY
-183 EFYKLLQVFPNVVF
+183 EFYKQLQSFPNVVF

-204 EEYLDKLDFFKVLTM
+204 EEYLDQLDFFKNMSM

-224 PESMIEKPRVKIIK
+224 PRTMVEKPKVNMTK
-238 TSKSITQLCKGIIE
+238 TSKNITKLCEGIIDK
-252 NYRKGEGETTLVDGK
+252 YRNGKGETTLVDGK
-267 EIKAK
+267 EYRSK
-272 EAVFYINSVKDIVK
+272 EAILYINSVKDIVK

-308 IGKLKDLSKATGM
+308 ISKLKELSKAIGM

-332 ETHKMFTFCTSTV
+332 DTHKMFTFCTSTV
-345 YVGADFYSDKAYSY
+345 YVGADFYSDNAYTY
-359 IFANPKVESLTIDV
+359 IFANPKIESLTIDV

-408 EAMNESIKQKNEKT
+408 EAFNESIRLKNEKT

-428 FKSAPHKEEFIDGL
+428 FNSAPHKEEFIEGL

-457 DEKGN
+457 DENGN
-462 QVIEKNPLLELADR
+462 QVIEKNILIELADR
-476 RAWEISNKIY
+476 RAWEISNKIF
-486 NNDLSMFT
+486 NNDFSMFT

-499 MNVTKDID
+499 MNVTKDTD
-507 SDDSEVKVLFQR
+507 SDDSEVKVMFQK
-519 WNEMKN
+519 WNEMKS
-525 FKDRAVFYCEACK
+525 FKDRAFFYCEACK
-538 NTVVLD
+538 DIPEVLD
-544 KCYFIPTKYK
+544 KCSFIPTKYK
-554 EYYEALGEEGMEN
+554 EYHEALGEEGMKE
-567 LEWREDYIKNAIAPI
+567 LGWREDYIKSAIAPV

-589 DKIVEKLKSNLEVG
+589 DKIMEMLKANLEVG
-603 KFYTRSEVKELLCN
+603 KFYAKSDVKNILCDI
-617 TFKELGLKGKPSAS
+617 FKELGLKGKPSAS
-631 DISFYIDCEERSKR
+631 DISFYIDCEEKSKR
-645 IEGKKVAGYQVISH
+645 VNGKKTAGFQVVSY
-659 YKKRVSLFKII
+659 YKKKVSLFNRI
-670 TEVKNPID
+670 TDIKNPIQ
-678 YNLDDILDMIRTGK
+678 YNIDDILAIIKSGSE
-692 QFDLKKKVQDVRNA
+692 FDLRKKVQDVRNA

-716 KRIPAVIWNG
+716 IRIPAVTVNG
-726 TFKSKNKNCLK
+726 IFGSKNKNCLL
-737 VYSSYT
+737 VYSSFT

-751 PENMQDFIDSLKKS
+751 KEEMQEFIDKLKQS

-770 GFKTPSGEGYKAI
+770 GFTTSSGEGYKAI
-783 ILHDNLEPRYHDDLY
+783 ILHDNLEPLYHDDLY

-816 LARGNYLSYDP
+816 LARGHYLSYDP
-827 DLWINADAVPFHFV
+827 DLWINPDAVPFHFV
-841 PSTSEPKTVVMKTET
+841 PSTKEPKSSAMQTET
-856 VIKTDTGEEILVQDD
+856 VIKTKTGEEILVQDD
-871 DEASG
+871 NEVSG

-886 SDETIIKFLKGIWT
+886 SDDTIIKFLKGIWT
-900 GKAIGQGRNNAAM
+900 GKSLENGRNNTAM
-913 SYAGVLCKAGIEKS
+913 SYAGVLCKAGIEKN

>member
-1 MYYPSPPFPLLR
+1 
-13 SCIIRKNIM
+13 M
-22 KKVIIKVQERI
+22 KKTTIKVPLGI
-33 KYLSDIKGFLNV
+33 KYISEFKDLYNNIPTN
-45 LPDKGHY
+45 GHY
-52 IFNKKVCGCGA
+52 ILNKKVCGCGA

-87 YSQHLQD
+87 YSQHLSD
-94 NYHLFRYNGDKDKY
+94 NFHLFRYNGDKDKY

-117 ETVTYKDNLRDYVRG
+117 ETVTYKENLRDYIKN

-141 DSLKHILEILKEQ
+141 DSIKHIREILIEL

-161 NVVVDEFQ
+161 EVTVDEFQ

-183 EFYKLLQVFPNVVF
+183 EFYKHLQGFPNVVF

-204 EEYLDKLDFFKVLTM
+204 EEYLDQLDFFKSMTM

-224 PESMIEKPRVKIIK
+224 PRTMVEKPKVNMTK
-238 TSKSITQLCKGIIE
+238 TSKTITKLCEGIIDK
-252 NYRKGEGETTLVDGK
+252 YRNGKGETTLVDGK
-267 EIKAK
+267 EYRSK
-272 EAVFYINSVKDIVK
+272 EAILYINSVKDIVK
-286 VIKTLNIKPEEVNI
+286 VIKALKIKPEEVNI

-308 IGKLKDLSKATGM
+308 ISKLKELSKTMGM

-332 ETHKMFTFCTSTV
+332 DTHKMFTFCTSTV
-345 YVGADFYSDKAYSY
+345 YVGADFYSDNAYTY

-408 EAMNESIKQKNEKT
+408 EAFNESIRLKNEKT

-428 FKSAPHKEEFIDGL
+428 FNSAPHKEDFIEGL

-462 QVIEKNPLLELADR
+462 QVIEKNTLIELAER
-476 RAWEISNKIY
+476 RAWEISNKIF

-499 MNVTKDID
+499 MNVTKDTD
-507 SDDSEVKVLFQR
+507 SDDSEVKVMFQK
-519 WNEMKN
+519 WNEMKS
-525 FKDRAVFYCEACK
+525 FKDRAFFYCEACK
-538 NTVVLD
+538 DIPEVLD
-544 KCYFIPTKYK
+544 KCSFIPTKYK
-554 EYYEALGEEGMEN
+554 EYHEALGEEGMKE
-567 LEWREDYIKNAIAPI
+567 LGWREDYIKNAIAPI

-589 DKIVEKLKSNLEVG
+589 DKIMERLRAKLEIG
-603 KFYTRSEVKELLCN
+603 KFYTKTEIKELLCN
-617 TFKELGLKGKPSAS
+617 IFKELELKGKPSAS
-631 DISFYIDCEERSKR
+631 DISFYIDCEEKSKR
-645 IEGKKVAGYQVISH
+645 MDGKKVVGYQIISH
-659 YKKRVSLFKII
+659 YKKRVSLFKRI
-670 TEVKNPID
+670 TDVKNPID
-678 YNLDDILDMIRTGK
+678 YNLDDILEIIKTGTE
-692 QFDLKKKVQDVRNA
+692 FDLKKKVQDVRNA

-716 KRIPAVIWNG
+716 KRIPAATVNG
-726 TFKSKNKNCLK
+726 TFESKNKNCLK

-751 PENMQDFIDSLKKS
+751 EDEMQDFIDNLKKS

-770 GFKTPSGEGYKAI
+770 GFRTSSGEGYKAI
-783 ILHDNLEPRYHDDLY
+783 ILHDNLEPLYHDDLY
-798 EQLLNH
+798 EQLLEY

-827 DLWINADAVPFHFV
+827 DLWINPDAVPFHFV
-841 PSTSEPKTVVMKTET
+841 PSTTVPKTVVMKTET

-913 SYAGVLCKAGIEKS
+913 SYAGVLCKAGIEKN
-927 KAKELIEEL
+927 KAKAVIEEL

-966 KD
+966 KN

>member
-1 MYYPSPPFPLLR
+1 
-13 SCIIRKNIM
+13 M
-22 KKVIIKVQERI
+22 KKITIKVPLGI
-33 KYLSDIKGFLNV
+33 KYISEFKDLYNNIPTN
-45 LPDKGHY
+45 GHY
-52 IFNKKVCGCGA
+52 ILNKKVCGCGA

-87 YSQHLQD
+87 YSQHLSD
-94 NYHLFRYNGDKDKY
+94 NFHLFRYNGDKDKY

-117 ETVTYKDNLRDYVRG
+117 ETVTYKENLRDYIKN

-141 DSLKHILEILKEQ
+141 DSIKHIREILIEL

-161 NVVVDEFQ
+161 EVTVDEFQ

-183 EFYKLLQVFPNVVF
+183 EFYKHLQGFPNVVF

-204 EEYLDKLDFFKVLTM
+204 EEYLDQLDFFKSMTM

-224 PESMIEKPRVKIIK
+224 PRTMVEKPKVNMTK
-238 TSKSITQLCKGIIE
+238 TSKNITKLCEGIIDK
-252 NYRKGEGETTLVDGK
+252 YRNGKGETTLVDGK
-267 EIKAK
+267 EYRSK
-272 EAVFYINSVKDIVK
+272 EAILYINSVKDIVK
-286 VIKTLNIKPEEVNI
+286 VIKTLNINPEEVNI

-308 IGKLKDLSKATGM
+308 ISKLKELSKAVGM

-332 ETHKMFTFCTSTV
+332 DTHKMFTFCTSTV
-345 YVGADFYSDKAYSY
+345 YVGADFYSDNAYTY

-388 NPFKNMATLYFNTKA
+388 NPFKNMATLYFNTKK

-408 EAMNESIKQKNEKT
+408 EAFNESIRLKNEKT

-428 FKSAPHKEEFIDGL
+428 FNSAPHKEEFIEGL

-457 DEKGN
+457 DENGN
-462 QVIEKNPLLELADR
+462 QVIEKNILIELADR
-476 RAWEISNKIY
+476 RAWEISNKIF
-486 NNDLSMFT
+486 NNDFSMFT

-499 MNVTKDID
+499 MNVTKDTD
-507 SDDSEVKVLFQR
+507 SDDSEVKAIFR
-519 WNEMKN
+519 EWNEMKS
-525 FKDRAVFYCEACK
+525 FKDRAFFYCEACK
-538 NTVVLD
+538 DIPEVLD
-544 KCYFIPTKYK
+544 KCSFIPTKYK
-554 EYYEALGEEGMEN
+554 EYYEALGEEGMKE
-567 LEWREDYIKNAIAPI
+567 LGWREDYIKNAIAPI

-589 DKIVEKLKSNLEVG
+589 DKIMEKLRANLEVG
-603 KFYTRSEVKELLCN
+603 KFYTKTEIKELLCN
-617 TFKELGLKGKPSAS
+617 IFKELELKGKPSAS
-631 DISFYIDCEERSKR
+631 DISFYIDCEEKSKR
-645 IEGKKVAGYQVISH
+645 MDGKKVVGYQVISH
-659 YKKRVSLFKII
+659 YKKRVSLFKRI
-670 TEVKNPID
+670 TDVKNPID
-678 YNLDDILDMIRTGK
+678 YNLDDILEMIRTGTE
-692 QFDLKKKVQDVRNA
+692 FDLKKKVQDVRNA
-706 KDKDEKDEKK
+706 KDKDEKDSMKI
-716 KRIPAVIWNG
+716 RIPAVTVNG
-726 TFKSKNKNCLK
+726 TFENKNKNCLL

-751 PENMQDFIDSLKKS
+751 EDEMQDFIDNLKKS

-770 GFKTPSGEGYKAI
+770 GFRTSSGEGYKAI
-783 ILHDNLEPRYHDDLY
+783 ILHDNLEPLYHDDLY
-798 EQLLNH
+798 EQLLEY

-886 SDETIIKFLKGIWT
+886 SDEIIIKFLKGIWT

-927 KAKELIEEL
+927 KAKAVIEEL

-966 KD
+966 KN

>member
-1 MYYPSPPFPLLR
+1 M
-13 SCIIRKNIM
+13 
-22 KKVIIKVQERI
+22 
-33 KYLSDIKGFLNV
+33 
-45 LPDKGHY
+45 
-52 IFNKKVCGCGA
+52 
-63 TELYLGCDKKC
+63 
-74 ILASPRKNLLYNK
+74 ASPRKNLLYNK
-87 YSQHLQD
+87 YSQHLSD
-94 NYHLFRYNGDKDKY
+94 NFHLFRYNGDKDKY

-117 ETVTYKDNLRDYVRG
+117 ETVTYKENLRDYIKK

-141 DSLKHILEILKEQ
+141 DSIKHTHEILQEEKQ
-154 GENLEEW
+154 DIEEW
-161 NVVVDEFQ
+161 EVIVDEFQ
-169 VMFYDCHFKATTEY
+169 VMFYDCHFKANTEY
-183 EFYKLLQVFPNVVF
+183 EFYKQLQSFPNVVF

-204 EEYLDKLDFFKVLTM
+204 EEYLDQLDFFKNMSM

-224 PESMIEKPRVKIIK
+224 PRTMVEKPKVNMTK
-238 TSKSITQLCKGIIE
+238 TSKNITKLCEGIIDK
-252 NYRKGEGETTLVDGK
+252 YRNGKGETTLVDGK
-267 EIKAK
+267 EYRSK
-272 EAVFYINSVKDIVK
+272 EAILYINSVKDIVK

-308 IGKLKDLSKATGM
+308 IGKLKELSKEKGK

-332 ETHKMFTFCTSTV
+332 DTHKMFTFCTSTV
-345 YVGADFYSDKAYSY
+345 YVGADFYSDNAYTY

-408 EAMNESIKQKNEKT
+408 EAFNESIRLKNEKT

-428 FKSAPHKEEFIDGL
+428 FNSAPHKEEFIEGL

-457 DEKGN
+457 DKNGN
-462 QVIEKNPLLELADR
+462 QVIEKNILIELADR
-476 RAWEISNKIY
+476 RAWEISNKIF
-486 NNDLSMFT
+486 NNDFSMFT

-499 MNVTKDID
+499 MNVTKDTD
-507 SDDSEVKVLFQR
+507 SDDSEVKAIFR
-519 WNEMKN
+519 EWNEMKS
-525 FKDRAVFYCEACK
+525 FKDRAFFYCEACK
-538 NTVVLD
+538 DIPEVLD
-544 KCYFIPTKYK
+544 KCSFIPTKYK
-554 EYYEALGEEGMEN
+554 EYHEALGEEGMKE
-567 LEWREDYIKNAIAPI
+567 LGWREDYIKNAIAPI

-589 DKIVEKLKSNLEVG
+589 DKIMERLRAKLEIG
-603 KFYTRSEVKELLCN
+603 KFYTKTEIKELLCN
-617 TFKELGLKGKPSAS
+617 IFKELELKGKPSAS
-631 DISFYIDCEERSKR
+631 DISFYIDCEEKSKR
-645 IEGKKVAGYQVISH
+645 MDGKKVVGYQVISH
-659 YKKRVSLFKII
+659 YKKRVSLFKRI
-670 TEVKNPID
+670 TDVKNPID
-678 YNLDDILDMIRTGK
+678 YNLDDILEIIRTGTE
-692 QFDLKKKVQDVRNA
+692 FDLKKKVQDVRNA
-706 KDKDEKDEKK
+706 KDKDEKDSMKI
-716 KRIPAVIWNG
+716 RIPAATVNG
-726 TFKSKNKNCLK
+726 TFESKNKNRLL

-751 PENMQDFIDSLKKS
+751 EDEMQDFIDNLKKS

-770 GFKTPSGEGYKAI
+770 GFRTSSGEGYKAI
-783 ILHDNLEPRYHDDLY
+783 ILHDNLEPLYHDDLY
-798 EQLLNH
+798 EQLLEY

-856 VIKTDTGEEILVQDD
+856 VIKTEAGEEILVQDD

-913 SYAGVLCKAGIEKS
+913 SYAGVLCKAGIEKN

>member
-1 MYYPSPPFPLLR
+1 
-13 SCIIRKNIM
+13 M
-22 KKVIIKVQERI
+22 KKTTIKVPLGI
-33 KYLSDIKGFLNV
+33 KYLSEFKDLYNNIPTN
-45 LPDKGHY
+45 GHY
-52 IFNKKVCGCGA
+52 ILNKKVCGCGA

-87 YSQHLQD
+87 YSQHLSD
-94 NYHLFRYNGDKDKY
+94 NFHLFRYNGDKDKY

-117 ETVTYKDNLRDYVRG
+117 ETVTYKENLRDYIKN

-141 DSLKHILEILKEQ
+141 DSIKHIREILIEL

-161 NVVVDEFQ
+161 EVIVDEFQ
-169 VMFYDCHFKATTEY
+169 VMFYDCHFKANTEY
-183 EFYKLLQVFPNVVF
+183 EFYKQLQSFPNVVF

-204 EEYLDKLDFFKVLTM
+204 EEYLDQLDFFKNMSM

-224 PESMIEKPRVKIIK
+224 PRTMVEKPKVNMTK
-238 TSKSITQLCKGIIE
+238 TSKNITKLCEGIIDK
-252 NYRKGEGETTLVDGK
+252 YRNGKGETTLVDGK
-267 EIKAK
+267 EYRSK
-272 EAVFYINSVKDIVK
+272 EAILYINSVKDIVK

-308 IGKLKDLSKATGM
+308 IGKLKELSKAMNM

-332 ETHKMFTFCTSTV
+332 DTHKMFTFCTSTV
-345 YVGADFYSDKAYSY
+345 YVGADFYSDNAYTY
-359 IFANPKVESLTIDV
+359 IFANPKIESLTIDV

-408 EAMNESIKQKNEKT
+408 EAFNESIRLKNEKT

-428 FKSAPHKEEFIDGL
+428 FNSAPHKEEFIEGL

-457 DEKGN
+457 DENGN
-462 QVIEKNPLLELADR
+462 QVIEKNILIELADR
-476 RAWEISNKIY
+476 RAWEISNKIF
-486 NNDLSMFT
+486 NNDFSMFT

-499 MNVTKDID
+499 MNVTKDTD
-507 SDDSEVKVLFQR
+507 SDDSEVKAIFR
-519 WNEMKN
+519 EWNEMKS
-525 FKDRAVFYCEACK
+525 FKDRAFFYCEACK
-538 NTVVLD
+538 DIPEVLD
-544 KCYFIPTKYK
+544 KCSFIPTKYK
-554 EYYEALGEEGMEN
+554 EYHEALGEEGMKE
-567 LEWREDYIKNAIAPI
+567 LSWREDYIKNAIAPI

-589 DKIVEKLKSNLEVG
+589 DKIMERLKANLEVG
-603 KFYTRSEVKELLCN
+603 KFYTKTYIKELLCN
-617 TFKELGLKGKPSAS
+617 IFKELELKGKPSAS
-631 DISFYIDCEERSKR
+631 DISFYIDCEEKSKR
-645 IEGKKVAGYQVISH
+645 MDGKKVVGYQVISH
-659 YKKRVSLFKII
+659 YKKRVSLFKRI
-670 TEVKNPID
+670 TDVKNPID
-678 YNLDDILDMIRTGK
+678 YNLDDILEIIKTGTE
-692 QFDLKKKVQDVRNA
+692 FDLKKKVQDVRNA

-716 KRIPAVIWNG
+716 KRIPAATVNG
-726 TFKSKNKNCLK
+726 TFESKNKNCLK

-751 PENMQDFIDSLKKS
+751 EDEMQDFIDNLKKS

-770 GFKTPSGEGYKAI
+770 GFRTSSGEGYKAI
-783 ILHDNLEPRYHDDLY
+783 ILHDNLEPLYHDDLY
-798 EQLLNH
+798 EQLLEY

-827 DLWINADAVPFHFV
+827 DLWINPDAEPFHFV
-841 PSTSEPKTVVMKTET
+841 PSTTVPKTVVMKTET
-856 VIKTDTGEEILVQDD
+856 VIKTEAGEEILVQDD

-900 GKAIGQGRNNAAM
+900 GKAIRQGRNNAAM

-927 KAKELIEEL
+927 KAKVVIEEL

-946 RYAYSHNIYG
+946 DYAYSHNIYG

-966 KD
+966 KN

>member
-1 MYYPSPPFPLLR
+1 
-13 SCIIRKNIM
+13 M
-22 KKVIIKVQERI
+22 KKTTIKVPLGI
-33 KYLSDIKGFLNV
+33 KYLSEFKDLYNNIPTN
-45 LPDKGHY
+45 GHY
-52 IFNKKVCGCGA
+52 ILNKKVCGCGA

-87 YSQHLQD
+87 YSQHLSD
-94 NYHLFRYNGDKDKY
+94 NFHLFRYNGDKDKY
-108 FSNGSISSS
+108 FSNGSISSN
-117 ETVTYKDNLRDYVRG
+117 ETVTYKDNLRDYIKN

-141 DSLKHILEILKEQ
+141 DSIKHIREILIEL

-161 NVVVDEFQ
+161 EVIVDEFQ

-183 EFYKLLQVFPNVVF
+183 EFYKHLQGFPNVVF

-204 EEYLDKLDFFKVLTM
+204 EEYLDQLDFFKSMTM

-224 PESMIEKPRVKIIK
+224 PRTMVEKPKVNMTK
-238 TSKSITQLCKGIIE
+238 TSKTITKLCEGIIDK
-252 NYRKGEGETTLVDGK
+252 YRNGKGETTLVAGK
-267 EIKAK
+267 EYRSK
-272 EAVFYINSVKDIVK
+272 EAILYINSVKDIVK
-286 VIKTLNIKPEEVNI
+286 VIKNLNIKPEEVNI

-308 IGKLKDLSKATGM
+308 IGKLKELSKAMNM

-332 ETHKMFTFCTSTV
+332 DTHKMFTFCTSTV
-345 YVGADFYSDKAYSY
+345 YVGADFYSDNAYTY
-359 IFANPKVESLTIDV
+359 IFANPKIESLTIDV

-388 NPFKNMATLYFNTKA
+388 NPFKNMATLYFNTKK

-408 EAMNESIKQKNEKT
+408 EAFNESIRLKNEKT

-428 FKSAPHKEEFIDGL
+428 FNSAPHKEEFIEGL

-457 DEKGN
+457 DENGN
-462 QVIEKNPLLELADR
+462 QVIEKNILIELADR
-476 RAWEISNKIY
+476 RAWEISNKIF
-486 NNDLSMFT
+486 NNDFSMFT

-499 MNVTKDID
+499 MNVTKDTD
-507 SDDSEVKVLFQR
+507 SDDSEVKVIFR
-519 WNEMKN
+519 EWNEMKS
-525 FKDRAVFYCEACK
+525 FKDRAFFYCEACK
-538 NTVVLD
+538 DIPEVLD
-544 KCYFIPTKYK
+544 KCSFIPTKYK
-554 EYYEALGEEGMEN
+554 EYHEALGEEGMKE
-567 LEWREDYIKNAIAPI
+567 LGWREDYIKNAIAPI

-589 DKIVEKLKSNLEVG
+589 DKIMERLRAKLEIG
-603 KFYTRSEVKELLCN
+603 KFYTKTEIKELLCN
-617 TFKELGLKGKPSAS
+617 IFKELELKGKPSAS
-631 DISFYIDCEERSKR
+631 DISFYIDCEEKSKR
-645 IEGKKVAGYQVISH
+645 MDGKKVVGYQVISH
-659 YKKRVSLFKII
+659 YKKRVSLFKRI
-670 TEVKNPID
+670 TDVKNPID
-678 YNLDDILDMIRTGK
+678 YNLDDILEIIRTGTE
-692 QFDLKKKVQDVRNA
+692 FDLKKKVQDVRNA
-706 KDKDEKDEKK
+706 KDKDEKDSMKI
-716 KRIPAVIWNG
+716 RIPAATVNG
-726 TFKSKNKNCLK
+726 TFESKNKNCLL

-751 PENMQDFIDSLKKS
+751 EDEMQDFIDNLKKS

-770 GFKTPSGEGYKAI
+770 GFRTSSGEGYKAI
-783 ILHDNLEPRYHDDLY
+783 ILHDNLEPLYHDDLY
-798 EQLLNH
+798 EQLLEY

-913 SYAGVLCKAGIEKS
+913 SYAGVLCKAGIEKN

-966 KD
+966 KN

>member
-1 MYYPSPPFPLLR
+1 
-13 SCIIRKNIM
+13 M
-22 KKVIIKVQERI
+22 KKINIKVEEGI
-33 KYLSDIKGFLNV
+33 KYLSDMKGLFDN

-63 TELYLGCDKKC
+63 TELFLGCDKKC

-87 YSQHLQD
+87 YSQHLSD
-94 NYHLFRYNGDKDKY
+94 NFHLFRYNGDKDKY
-108 FSNGSISSS
+108 FANGSISSS
-117 ETVTYKDNLRDYVRG
+117 ETVIYKDNFRDYVRN

-141 DSLKHILEILKEQ
+141 DSLKHILEILQDEKQ
-154 GENLEEW
+154 SIEEW

-183 EFYKLLQVFPNVVF
+183 EFYKLLQSFPNVVF

-204 EEYLDKLDFFKVLTM
+204 EEYLDQLDFFKVLTM

-224 PESMIEKPRVKIIK
+224 PGIMIEKPEVKIIK
-238 TSKSITQLCKGIIE
+238 TSQSMTKLCESIIE
-252 NYRKGEGETTLVDGK
+252 KYRKGEGETTLVDGK
-267 EIKAK
+267 ECRSK
-272 EAVFYINSVKDIVK
+272 EAILYINSVKDIVK
-286 VIKTLNIKPEEVNI
+286 VIKALNIKPEEVNI
-300 ICSSTPEN
+300 ICSSTSEN
-308 IGKLKDLSKATGM
+308 ISKLKELSKAMEM
-321 EYKIGDIPGKG
+321 EYKISDIPGKG
-332 ETHKMFTFCTSTV
+332 ELHKMFTFCTSTV
-345 YVGADFYSDKAYSY
+345 YVGADFYSDNAYSY

-388 NPFKNMATLYFNTKA
+388 NPFKNKATLYFNTKA
-403 SDMTE
+403 SDMTKD
-408 EAMNESIKQKNEKT
+408 ALDESIEQKNEKT
-422 NRQIEN
+422 KRQIEN
-428 FKSAPHKEEFIDGL
+428 FNSAPHKKDFIEGL
-442 NKKPNHKENYCCISK
+442 NKKPNHKENYCCISM
-457 DEKGN
+457 DVDGN

-476 RAWEISNKIY
+476 RAWEITNKIY
-486 NNDLSMFT
+486 NSDFSMFT

-499 MNVTKDID
+499 MNVTKDTD
-507 SDDSEVKVLFQR
+507 SDDSEVKAIFQK
-519 WNEMKN
+519 WNEMKS
-525 FKDRAVFYCEACK
+525 FKDRAFFYCEACK
-538 NTVVLD
+538 DIPEVLD
-544 KCYFIPTKYK
+544 KCNFIPTKYK
-554 EYYEALGEEGMEN
+554 EYNEALGEEGLKEFG
-567 LEWREDYIKNAIAPI
+567 WREDYIKNAIAPI
-582 PFEQRPN
+582 PFEHRPN
-589 DKIVEKLKSNLEVG
+589 DKIMEKLKSSLEVG
-603 KFYTRSEVKELLCN
+603 KFYSKSEIKELLCN

-631 DISFYIDCEERSKR
+631 DISFYINCEEKSKR
-645 IEGKKVAGYQVISH
+645 MDGKKVVGYQVISY
-659 YKKRVSLFKII
+659 YKKKVSLFKRI
-670 TEVKNPID
+670 TDVKNPIN
-678 YNLDDILDMIRTGK
+678 YNLDDVLEMIKSGTK
-692 QFDLKKKVQDVRNA
+692 FDLKKKVLDVRNA

-716 KRIPAVIWNG
+716 IRIPAVTVNG
-726 TFKSKNKNCLK
+726 TFENKNKNCLLI
-737 VYSSYT
+737 YSSYT

-751 PENMQDFIDSLKKS
+751 PEDMKDFINNLKKS

-770 GFKTPSGEGYKAI
+770 GFRTSSGEGYKAI
-783 ILHDNLEPRYHDDLY
+783 ILHDNLEPLYHDDLY

-827 DLWINADAVPFHFV
+827 DLWINPDAEPFHFI
-841 PSTSEPKTVVMKTET
+841 PSAPIPKEDSKVRTETIIKTE
-856 VIKTDTGEEILVQDD
+856 TGEEILVLDD

-913 SYAGVLCKAGIEKS
+913 SYAGVLCKAGIEKN
-927 KAKELIEEL
+927 KAKVVIEEL

>member
-1 MYYPSPPFPLLR
+1 MYNPYLLPL
-13 SCIIRKNIM
+13 IFENYM
-22 KKVIIKVQERI
+22 KKITIKVPLGI
-33 KYLSDIKGFLNV
+33 KYISEFKDLYNNIPTN
-45 LPDKGHY
+45 GHY
-52 IFNKKVCGCGA
+52 ILNKKVCGCGA

-87 YSQHLQD
+87 YSQHLSD
-94 NYHLFRYNGDKDKY
+94 NFHLFRYNGDKDKY

-117 ETVTYKDNLRDYVRG
+117 ETVTYKENLRDYIKN

-141 DSLKHILEILKEQ
+141 DSIKHIREILIEL

-161 NVVVDEFQ
+161 EVTVDEFQ

-183 EFYKLLQVFPNVVF
+183 EFYKHLQGFPNVVF

-204 EEYLDKLDFFKVLTM
+204 EEYLDQLDFFKSMTM

-224 PESMIEKPRVKIIK
+224 PRTMVEKPKVNMTK
-238 TSKSITQLCKGIIE
+238 TSKNITKLCEGIIDK
-252 NYRKGEGETTLVDGK
+252 YRNGKGETTLVDGK
-267 EIKAK
+267 EYRSK
-272 EAVFYINSVKDIVK
+272 EAILYINSVKDIVK
-286 VIKTLNIKPEEVNI
+286 VIKTLNINPEEVNI

-308 IGKLKDLSKATGM
+308 ISKLKELSKAVGM

-332 ETHKMFTFCTSTV
+332 DTHKMFTFCTSTV
-345 YVGADFYSDKAYSY
+345 YVGADFYSDNAYTY

-388 NPFKNMATLYFNTKA
+388 NPFKNMATLYFNTKK

-408 EAMNESIKQKNEKT
+408 EAFNESIRLKNEKT

-428 FKSAPHKEEFIDGL
+428 FNSAPHKEEFIEGL

-457 DEKGN
+457 DENGN
-462 QVIEKNPLLELADR
+462 QVIEKNILIELADR
-476 RAWEISNKIY
+476 RAWEISNKIF
-486 NNDLSMFT
+486 NNDFSMFT

-499 MNVTKDID
+499 MNVTKDTD
-507 SDDSEVKVLFQR
+507 SDDSEVKAIFR
-519 WNEMKN
+519 EWNEMKS
-525 FKDRAVFYCEACK
+525 FKDRAFFYCEACK
-538 NTVVLD
+538 DIPEVLD
-544 KCYFIPTKYK
+544 KCSFIPTKYK
-554 EYYEALGEEGMEN
+554 EYYEALGEEGMKE
-567 LEWREDYIKNAIAPI
+567 LGWREDYIKNAIAPI

-589 DKIVEKLKSNLEVG
+589 DKIMEKLRANLEVG
-603 KFYTRSEVKELLCN
+603 KFYTKTEIKELLCN
-617 TFKELGLKGKPSAS
+617 IFKELELKGKPSAS
-631 DISFYIDCEERSKR
+631 DISFYIDCEEKSKR
-645 IEGKKVAGYQVISH
+645 MDGKKVVGYQVISH
-659 YKKRVSLFKII
+659 YKKRVSLFKRI
-670 TEVKNPID
+670 TDVKNPID
-678 YNLDDILDMIRTGK
+678 YNLDDILEMIRTGTE
-692 QFDLKKKVQDVRNA
+692 FDLKKKVQDVRNA
-706 KDKDEKDEKK
+706 KDKDEKDSMKI
-716 KRIPAVIWNG
+716 RIPAVTVNG
-726 TFKSKNKNCLK
+726 TFENKNKNCLL

-751 PENMQDFIDSLKKS
+751 EDEMQDFIDNLKKS

-770 GFKTPSGEGYKAI
+770 GFRTSSGEGYKAI
-783 ILHDNLEPRYHDDLY
+783 ILHDNLEPLYHDDLY
-798 EQLLNH
+798 EQLLEY

-886 SDETIIKFLKGIWT
+886 SDEIIIKFLKGIWT

-927 KAKELIEEL
+927 KAKAVIEEL

-966 KD
+966 KN

>member
-1 MYYPSPPFPLLR
+1 
-13 SCIIRKNIM
+13 M
-22 KKVIIKVQERI
+22 KKTTIKVPLGI
-33 KYLSDIKGFLNV
+33 KYISEFKDLYNNIPTN
-45 LPDKGHY
+45 GHY
-52 IFNKKVCGCGA
+52 ILNKKVCGCGA

-87 YSQHLQD
+87 YSQHLSD
-94 NYHLFRYNGDKDKY
+94 NFHLFRYNGDKDKY

-117 ETVTYKDNLRDYVRG
+117 ETVTYKENLRDYIKN

-141 DSLKHILEILKEQ
+141 DSIKHIREILIEL

-161 NVVVDEFQ
+161 EVTVDEFQ

-183 EFYKLLQVFPNVVF
+183 EFYKHLQGFPNVVF

-204 EEYLDKLDFFKVLTM
+204 EEYLDQLDFFKSMTM

-224 PESMIEKPRVKIIK
+224 PRTMVEKPKVNMTK
-238 TSKSITQLCKGIIE
+238 TSKNITKLCEGIIDK
-252 NYRKGEGETTLVDGK
+252 YRNGKGETTLVDGK
-267 EIKAK
+267 EYRSK
-272 EAVFYINSVKDIVK
+272 EAILYINSVKDIVK
-286 VIKTLNIKPEEVNI
+286 VIKALKIKPEEVNI

-308 IGKLKDLSKATGM
+308 ISKLKELSKAMGM

-332 ETHKMFTFCTSTV
+332 DTHKMFTFCTSTV
-345 YVGADFYSDKAYSY
+345 YVGADFYSDNAYTY

-408 EAMNESIKQKNEKT
+408 EAFNESIRLKNEKT

-428 FKSAPHKEEFIDGL
+428 FNSAPHKEDFIEGL

-462 QVIEKNPLLELADR
+462 QVIEKNTLIELAER
-476 RAWEISNKIY
+476 RAWEISNKIF
-486 NNDLSMFT
+486 NNDFSMFT

-499 MNVTKDID
+499 MNVTKDTD
-507 SDDSEVKVLFQR
+507 SDDSEVKVIFQK
-519 WNEMKN
+519 WNEMKS
-525 FKDRAVFYCEACK
+525 FKDRAFFYCEACK
-538 NTVVLD
+538 DIPEVLD
-544 KCYFIPTKYK
+544 KCSFIPTKYK
-554 EYYEALGEEGMEN
+554 EYHEALGEEGMKE
-567 LEWREDYIKNAIAPI
+567 LGWREDYIKNAIAPI

-589 DKIVEKLKSNLEVG
+589 DKIMERLRAKLEIG
-603 KFYTRSEVKELLCN
+603 KFYTKTEIKELLCN
-617 TFKELGLKGKPSAS
+617 IFKELELKGKPSAS
-631 DISFYIDCEERSKR
+631 DISFYIDCEEKSKR
-645 IEGKKVAGYQVISH
+645 MDGKKVVGYQVISH
-659 YKKRVSLFKII
+659 YKKRVSLFKRI
-670 TEVKNPID
+670 TDVKNPID
-678 YNLDDILDMIRTGK
+678 YNLDDILEIIRTGTE
-692 QFDLKKKVQDVRNA
+692 FDLKKKVQDVRNA

-726 TFKSKNKNCLK
+726 TFESKNKNCLL

-751 PENMQDFIDSLKKS
+751 EDEMQDFIDNLKKS

-770 GFKTPSGEGYKAI
+770 GFRTSSGEGYKAI
-783 ILHDNLEPRYHDDLY
+783 ILHDNLEPLYHDDLY
-798 EQLLNH
+798 EQLLEY

-841 PSTSEPKTVVMKTET
+841 PSTTVPKTVVMKTET

-927 KAKELIEEL
+927 KAKAVIEEL

-966 KD
+966 KN

>member
-1 MYYPSPPFPLLR
+1 
-13 SCIIRKNIM
+13 M
-22 KKVIIKVQERI
+22 KKITIKVPLGI
-33 KYLSDIKGFLNV
+33 KYISEFKDLYNNIPTN
-45 LPDKGHY
+45 GHY
-52 IFNKKVCGCGA
+52 ILNKKVCGCGA

-87 YSQHLQD
+87 YSQHLSD
-94 NYHLFRYNGDKDKY
+94 NFHLFRYNGDKDKY

-117 ETVTYKDNLRDYVRG
+117 ETVTYKENLRDYIKN

-141 DSLKHILEILKEQ
+141 DSIKHIHEILIEL

-161 NVVVDEFQ
+161 EVIVDEFQ
-169 VMFYDCHFKATTEY
+169 IMFYDCHFKATTEY
-183 EFYKLLQVFPNVVF
+183 EFYKHLQSFPNVVF

-204 EEYLDKLDFFKVLTM
+204 EEYLDQLDFFKSMTM

-224 PESMIEKPRVKIIK
+224 PRTMIEKPKVNMTK
-238 TSKSITQLCKGIIE
+238 TSKNITKLCEGIIDK
-252 NYRKGEGETTLVDGK
+252 YRNGKGETTLVDGK
-267 EIKAK
+267 EFRSK
-272 EAVFYINSVKDIVK
+272 EAILYINSVKDIVK
-286 VIKTLNIKPEEVNI
+286 VIKALKIKPEEVNI

-308 IGKLKDLSKATGM
+308 ISKLKELSKAIGM

-332 ETHKMFTFCTSTV
+332 DSHKMFTFCTSTV
-345 YVGADFYSDKAYSY
+345 YVGADFYSDNAYTY
-359 IFANPKVESLTIDV
+359 IFANPKIESLTIDV

-408 EAMNESIKQKNEKT
+408 EAFNESIRLKNEKT

-428 FKSAPHKEEFIDGL
+428 FNSAPHKEEFIEGL

-457 DEKGN
+457 DENGN
-462 QVIEKNPLLELADR
+462 QVIEKNILIELADR
-476 RAWEISNKIY
+476 RAWEISNKIF
-486 NNDLSMFT
+486 NNDFSMFT

-499 MNVTKDID
+499 MNVTKDTD
-507 SDDSEVKVLFQR
+507 SDDSEVKAIFR
-519 WNEMKN
+519 EWNEMKS
-525 FKDRAVFYCEACK
+525 FKDRAFFYCEACK
-538 NTVVLD
+538 DIPEVLD
-544 KCYFIPTKYK
+544 KCSFIPTKYK
-554 EYYEALGEEGMEN
+554 EYYEALGEEGMKE
-567 LEWREDYIKNAIAPI
+567 LGWREDYIKNAIAPI

-589 DKIVEKLKSNLEVG
+589 DKIMERLRAKLEIG
-603 KFYTRSEVKELLCN
+603 KFYTKTEIKELLCN
-617 TFKELGLKGKPSAS
+617 IFKELGLKGKPSAS
-631 DISFYIDCEERSKR
+631 DISFYIDCEEKSKR
-645 IEGKKVAGYQVISH
+645 MDGKKVVGYQVISH
-659 YKKRVSLFKII
+659 YKKRVSLFKRI
-670 TEVKNPID
+670 TDVKNPID
-678 YNLDDILDMIRTGK
+678 YNLDDILEIIRTGTE
-692 QFDLKKKVQDVRNA
+692 FDLKKKVQDVRNA
-706 KDKDEKDEKK
+706 KDKDEKDSMKI
-716 KRIPAVIWNG
+716 RIPATTVNG
-726 TFKSKNKNCLK
+726 TFESKNKNCLK

-751 PENMQDFIDSLKKS
+751 EDEMQDFIDNLKKS

-770 GFKTPSGEGYKAI
+770 GFRTSSGKGYKAI
-783 ILHDNLEPRYHDDLY
+783 ILHDNLEPLYHDDLY
-798 EQLLNH
+798 EQLLEY

-827 DLWINADAVPFHFV
+827 DLWINPDAVPFHFV
-841 PSTSEPKTVVMKTET
+841 PSTTVPKTVVMKTET
-856 VIKTDTGEEILVQDD
+856 VIKTEAGEEILVQDD

-913 SYAGVLCKAGIEKS
+913 SYAGVLCKAGIEKN
-927 KAKELIEEL
+927 KAKAVIEEL

>member
-1 MYYPSPPFPLLR
+1 
-13 SCIIRKNIM
+13 M
-22 KKVIIKVQERI
+22 KKTTIKVPLGI
-33 KYLSDIKGFLNV
+33 KYLSEFKDLYNNIPTN
-45 LPDKGHY
+45 GHY
-52 IFNKKVCGCGA
+52 ILNKKVCGCGA
-63 TELYLGCDKKC
+63 TELYLSCDKKC

-87 YSQHLQD
+87 YSQHLSD
-94 NYHLFRYNGDKDKY
+94 NFHLFRYNGDKDKY

-117 ETVTYKDNLRDYVRG
+117 ETVTYKENLRDYIKN

-141 DSLKHILEILKEQ
+141 DSIKHIREILIEL

-161 NVVVDEFQ
+161 EVIVDEFQ

-183 EFYKLLQVFPNVVF
+183 EFYKHLQSFPNVVF

-204 EEYLDKLDFFKVLTM
+204 EEYLDQLDFFKNMTM

-224 PESMIEKPRVKIIK
+224 PRTMVEKPKVNMTK
-238 TSKSITQLCKGIIE
+238 TSKNITKLCEGIIDK
-252 NYRKGEGETTLVDGK
+252 YRNGKGETTLVDGK
-267 EIKAK
+267 EYRSK
-272 EAVFYINSVKDIVK
+272 EAILYINSVKDIVK
-286 VIKTLNIKPEEVNI
+286 VIKALKIKPEEVNI

-308 IGKLKDLSKATGM
+308 ISKLKELSKAMGM

-332 ETHKMFTFCTSTV
+332 DTHKMFTFCTSTV
-345 YVGADFYSDKAYSY
+345 YVGADFYSDNAYTY

-408 EAMNESIKQKNEKT
+408 EAFNESIRLKNEKT

-428 FKSAPHKEEFIDGL
+428 FNSAPHKEEFIEGL

-457 DEKGN
+457 DKNGN
-462 QVIEKNPLLELADR
+462 QVIEKNILIELADR
-476 RAWEISNKIY
+476 RAWEISNKIF
-486 NNDLSMFT
+486 NNDFSMFT

-499 MNVTKDID
+499 MNVTKDTD
-507 SDDSEVKVLFQR
+507 SDDSEVKAIFR
-519 WNEMKN
+519 EWNEMKS
-525 FKDRAVFYCEACK
+525 FKDRAFFYCEACK
-538 NTVVLD
+538 DIPEVLD
-544 KCYFIPTKYK
+544 KCSFIPTKYK
-554 EYYEALGEEGMEN
+554 EYYEALGEEGMKE
-567 LEWREDYIKNAIAPI
+567 LGWREDYIKNAIAPI

-589 DKIVEKLKSNLEVG
+589 DKIMERLRAKLEIG
-603 KFYTRSEVKELLCN
+603 KFYTKTEIKELLCN
-617 TFKELGLKGKPSAS
+617 IFKELGLKGKPSAS
-631 DISFYIDCEERSKR
+631 DISFYIDCEEKSKR
-645 IEGKKVAGYQVISH
+645 MDGKKVVGYQVISY
-659 YKKRVSLFKII
+659 YKKRVSLFKRI
-670 TEVKNPID
+670 TDVKNPID
-678 YNLDDILDMIRTGK
+678 YNLDDILEIIRTGTE
-692 QFDLKKKVQDVRNA
+692 FDLKKKVQDVRNA
-706 KDKDEKDEKK
+706 KDKDEKDSLKI
-716 KRIPAVIWNG
+716 RIPAATWNG
-726 TFKSKNKNCLK
+726 TFENKNKNCLL

-751 PENMQDFIDSLKKS
+751 EDEIQDFIDSLKKS

-770 GFKTPSGEGYKAI
+770 GFRTSSGEGYKAI
-783 ILHDNLEPRYHDDLY
+783 ILHDNLEPLYHDDLY
-798 EQLLNH
+798 EQLLEY

-827 DLWINADAVPFHFV
+827 DLWINPDAEPFHFV
-841 PSTSEPKTVVMKTET
+841 PSTSEPKAVAMKTET

-913 SYAGVLCKAGIEKS
+913 SYAGVLCKAGIEKN
-927 KAKELIEEL
+927 KAKAVIEEL

>member
-1 MYYPSPPFPLLR
+1 
-13 SCIIRKNIM
+13 M
-22 KKVIIKVQERI
+22 KKTTIKVPLGI
-33 KYLSDIKGFLNV
+33 KYLSEFKDLYNNIPTN
-45 LPDKGHY
+45 GHY
-52 IFNKKVCGCGA
+52 ILNKKVCGCGA
-63 TELYLGCDKKC
+63 TELFLGCDKKC

-87 YSQHLQD
+87 YSQHLSD
-94 NYHLFRYNGDKDKY
+94 NFHLFRYNGDKDKY

-117 ETVTYKDNLRDYVRG
+117 ETVTYKDNLRDYIKNS
-132 GGTKILTTY
+132 GTKILTTY
-141 DSLKHILEILKEQ
+141 DSIKHTHEILIEL

-161 NVVVDEFQ
+161 EVTVDEFQ
-169 VMFYDCHFKATTEY
+169 IMFYDCHFKATTEY
-183 EFYKLLQVFPNVVF
+183 EFYKQLQSFPNVVF

-204 EEYLDKLDFFKVLTM
+204 EEYLDQLDFFKNMTM

-224 PESMIEKPRVKIIK
+224 PRTMVEKPKVNMTK
-238 TSKSITQLCKGIIE
+238 TSKNITKLCEGIIDK
-252 NYRKGEGETTLVDGK
+252 YRNGKGETTLVDGK
-267 EIKAK
+267 EYRSK
-272 EAVFYINSVKDIVK
+272 EAILYINSVKDIVK
-286 VIKTLNIKPEEVNI
+286 VIKNLNIKPEEVNI

-308 IGKLKDLSKATGM
+308 ISKLKELSKEKGK

-332 ETHKMFTFCTSTV
+332 DTHKMFTFCTSTV
-345 YVGADFYSDKAYSY
+345 YVGADFYSDNAYTY

-408 EAMNESIKQKNEKT
+408 EAFNESIRLKNEKT

-428 FKSAPHKEEFIDGL
+428 FNSAPHKEDFIEGL

-457 DEKGN
+457 DKNGN
-462 QVIEKNPLLELADR
+462 QVIEKNILIELADR
-476 RAWEISNKIY
+476 RAWEISNKIF
-486 NNDLSMFT
+486 NNDFSMFT

-499 MNVTKDID
+499 MNVTKDTD
-507 SDDSEVKVLFQR
+507 SDDSEVKAIFR
-519 WNEMKN
+519 EWNEMKS
-525 FKDRAVFYCEACK
+525 FKDRAFFYCEACK
-538 NTVVLD
+538 DIPEVLD
-544 KCYFIPTKYK
+544 KCSFIPTKYK
-554 EYYEALGEEGMEN
+554 EYYEALGEEGMKE
-567 LEWREDYIKNAIAPI
+567 LGWREDYIKNAIAPI

-589 DKIVEKLKSNLEVG
+589 DKIMEKLRANLEVG
-603 KFYTRSEVKELLCN
+603 KFYTKTYIKELLCN
-617 TFKELGLKGKPSAS
+617 IFKELELKGKPSAS
-631 DISFYIDCEERSKR
+631 DISFYIDCEEKSKR
-645 IEGKKVAGYQVISH
+645 MDGKKVVGYQVISH
-659 YKKRVSLFKII
+659 YKKRVSLFKRI
-670 TEVKNPID
+670 TDVKNPIN
-678 YNLDDILDMIRTGK
+678 YNLDDILEIIKTGTE
-692 QFDLKKKVQDVRNA
+692 FDLKKKVQDVRNA

-726 TFKSKNKNCLK
+726 TFESKNKNCLK

-751 PENMQDFIDSLKKS
+751 EDEMQDFIDNLKKS

-770 GFKTPSGEGYKAI
+770 GFRTSSGEGYKAI
-783 ILHDNLEPRYHDDLY
+783 ILHDNIEPLYHDDLY
-798 EQLLNH
+798 EQLLEY

-827 DLWINADAVPFHFV
+827 DLWINPDAVPFHFV
-841 PSTSEPKTVVMKTET
+841 PSTTVPKTVIMKTET

-927 KAKELIEEL
+927 KAKAVIEEL

-946 RYAYSHNIYG
+946 DYAYSHNIYG

-966 KD
+966 KN

>member
-1 MYYPSPPFPLLR
+1 
-13 SCIIRKNIM
+13 M
-22 KKVIIKVQERI
+22 KKTTIKVPLGI
-33 KYLSDIKGFLNV
+33 KYISEFKDLYNNIPTN
-45 LPDKGHY
+45 GHY
-52 IFNKKVCGCGA
+52 ILNKKVCGCGA

-87 YSQHLQD
+87 YSQHLSD
-94 NYHLFRYNGDKDKY
+94 NFHLFRYNGDKDKY

-117 ETVTYKDNLRDYVRG
+117 ETVTYKDNLREYVRNG
-132 GGTKILTTY
+132 GIKILTTY
-141 DSLKHILEILKEQ
+141 DSLKHILEILQDEKQ
-154 GENLEEW
+154 NLEEW

-183 EFYKLLQVFPNVVF
+183 EFYKLLQDFPNVVF

-204 EEYLDKLDFFKVLTM
+204 EEYLDQLEFFKVLTM

-224 PESMIEKPRVKIIK
+224 PKCMIEKPGVKIIK
-238 TSKSITQLCKGIIE
+238 TSKSITKLCEGIIE
-252 NYRKGEGETTLVDGK
+252 KYRKGEGEITLVDGV
-267 EIKAK
+267 EFRAK
-272 EAVFYINSVKDIVK
+272 EAVFYINSVKEIVK
-286 VIKTLNIKPEEVNI
+286 IIKAHNIKPEEVNI

-308 IGKLKDLSKATGM
+308 IGKLKEVSKAMNM

-332 ETHKMFTFCTSTV
+332 DPHKMLSCCTSTV
-345 YVGADFYSDKAYSY
+345 YVGADFYSDNAYSY
-359 IFANPKVESLTIDV
+359 IFANPLVESLTIDV

-408 EAMNESIKQKNEKT
+408 EAFNESIRQKNEKT

-428 FKSAPHKEEFIDGL
+428 FNSAPHKEDFIEGL

-462 QVIEKNPLLELADR
+462 QVIEKNTLIELAER
-476 RAWEISNKIY
+476 RAWEISNKIF

-499 MNVTKDID
+499 MNVTKDTD
-507 SDDSEVKVLFQR
+507 SDDSEVKVMFQK
-519 WNEMKN
+519 WNEMKS
-525 FKDRAVFYCEACK
+525 FKDRAFFYCEACK
-538 NTVVLD
+538 DIPEVLD
-544 KCYFIPTKYK
+544 KCSFIPTKYK
-554 EYYEALGEEGMEN
+554 EYHEALGEEGMKE
-567 LEWREDYIKNAIAPI
+567 LGWREDYIKNAIAPI

-589 DKIVEKLKSNLEVG
+589 DKIMERLRAKLEIG
-603 KFYTRSEVKELLCN
+603 KFYTKTEIKELLCN
-617 TFKELGLKGKPSAS
+617 IFKELGLKGKPSAS
-631 DISFYIDCEERSKR
+631 DISFYIDCEEKSKR
-645 IEGKKVAGYQVISH
+645 MDGKKVVGYQVISH
-659 YKKRVSLFKII
+659 YKKRVSLFKRI
-670 TEVKNPID
+670 TDVKNPIN
-678 YNLDDILDMIRTGK
+678 YNLDDILEMIRTGTE
-692 QFDLKKKVQDVRNA
+692 FDLKKKVQDVRNA
-706 KDKDEKDEKK
+706 KDKDEKDSMKI
-716 KRIPAVIWNG
+716 RIPAVTVNG
-726 TFKSKNKNCLK
+726 IFESKNKNCLL

-765 PHVYA
+765 PHVYV

-783 ILHDNLEPRYHDDLY
+783 ILHDNLEPLYHDDLY
-798 EQLLNH
+798 EQLLEY

-827 DLWINADAVPFHFV
+827 DLWINSDAVPFHFV
-841 PSTSEPKTVVMKTET
+841 PSTSEPKTIVMKTET
-856 VIKTDTGEEILVQDD
+856 VIKTETGEEILVQDD

-900 GKAIGQGRNNAAM
+900 GKAIGQGRNNTAM

-927 KAKELIEEL
+927 KAKAVIEEL

>member
-1 MYYPSPPFPLLR
+1 
-13 SCIIRKNIM
+13 M
-22 KKVIIKVQERI
+22 KKITIKVPLGI
-33 KYLSDIKGFLNV
+33 KYISEFKDLYNNIPTN
-45 LPDKGHY
+45 GHY
-52 IFNKKVCGCGA
+52 ILNKKVCGCGA

-87 YSQHLQD
+87 YSQHLSD
-94 NYHLFRYNGDKDKY
+94 NFHLFRYNGDKDKY

-117 ETVTYKDNLRDYVRG
+117 ETVTYKENLRDYIKN

-141 DSLKHILEILKEQ
+141 DSIKHIREILIEL

-161 NVVVDEFQ
+161 EVTVDEFQ

-183 EFYKLLQVFPNVVF
+183 EFYKQLQSFPNVVF

-204 EEYLDKLDFFKVLTM
+204 EEYLDQLDFFKNMTM

-224 PESMIEKPRVKIIK
+224 PRTMVEKPKVNMTK
-238 TSKSITQLCKGIIE
+238 TSKNITKLCEGIIDK
-252 NYRKGEGETTLVDGK
+252 YRNGKGETTLVDGK
-267 EIKAK
+267 EYRSK
-272 EAVFYINSVKDIVK
+272 EAILYINSVKDIVK

-308 IGKLKDLSKATGM
+308 ISKLKELSKAMGM

-332 ETHKMFTFCTSTV
+332 DTHKMFTFCTSTV
-345 YVGADFYSDKAYSY
+345 YVGADFYSDNAYTY

-408 EAMNESIKQKNEKT
+408 EAFNESIRLKNEKT

-428 FKSAPHKEEFIDGL
+428 FNSAPHKEEFIEGL

-457 DEKGN
+457 DENGN
-462 QVIEKNPLLELADR
+462 QVIEKNTLIELAER
-476 RAWEISNKIY
+476 RAWEISNKIF

-499 MNVTKDID
+499 MNVTKDTD
-507 SDDSEVKVLFQR
+507 SDDSEVKAIFR
-519 WNEMKN
+519 EWNEMKS
-525 FKDRAVFYCEACK
+525 FKDRAFFYCEACK
-538 NTVVLD
+538 DIPEVLD
-544 KCYFIPTKYK
+544 KCSFIPTKYK
-554 EYYEALGEEGMEN
+554 EYHEALGEEGMKE
-567 LEWREDYIKNAIAPI
+567 LGWREDYIKNAIAPI

-589 DKIVEKLKSNLEVG
+589 NKIMEKLRANLEVG
-603 KFYTRSEVKELLCN
+603 KFYTKTDIKELLCN
-617 TFKELGLKGKPSAS
+617 IFKELELKGKPSAS
-631 DISFYIDCEERSKR
+631 DISFYIDCEEKSKR
-645 IEGKKVAGYQVISH
+645 MDGKKVVGYQVISH
-659 YKKRVSLFKII
+659 YKKRVSLFKRI
-670 TEVKNPID
+670 TDVKNPID
-678 YNLDDILDMIRTGK
+678 YNLDDILEIIRTGTE
-692 QFDLKKKVQDVRNA
+692 FDLKKKVQDVRNA
-706 KDKDEKDEKK
+706 KDKDEKDSMKI
-716 KRIPAVIWNG
+716 RIPAATVNG
-726 TFKSKNKNCLK
+726 TFESKNKNCLL

-751 PENMQDFIDSLKKS
+751 EDEMSEFIDNLKKS

-770 GFKTPSGEGYKAI
+770 GFRTSSGKGYKAI
-783 ILHDNLEPRYHDDLY
+783 ILHDNLEPLYHDDLY
-798 EQLLNH
+798 EQLLEY

-816 LARGNYLSYDP
+816 LARGNYLSYNP
-827 DLWINADAVPFHFV
+827 DLWINPDAEPFHFV
-841 PSTSEPKTVVMKTET
+841 PSTTVPKTVVMKTET
-856 VIKTDTGEEILVQDD
+856 VIKTEAGEEILVQDD

-927 KAKELIEEL
+927 KAKAVIEEL

-946 RYAYSHNIYG
+946 DYAYSHNIYG

-966 KD
+966 KKN

>member
-1 MYYPSPPFPLLR
+1 
-13 SCIIRKNIM
+13 M
-22 KKVIIKVQERI
+22 KKTTIKVPLGI
-33 KYLSDIKGFLNV
+33 KYISEFKDLYNNIPTN
-45 LPDKGHY
+45 GHY
-52 IFNKKVCGCGA
+52 ILNKKVCGCGA

-87 YSQHLQD
+87 YSQHLSD
-94 NYHLFRYNGDKDKY
+94 NFHLFRYNGDKDKY

-117 ETVTYKDNLRDYVRG
+117 ETVTYKDNLREYVRNG
-132 GGTKILTTY
+132 GIKILTTY
-141 DSLKHILEILKEQ
+141 DSLKHILEILQDEKQ
-154 GENLEEW
+154 NLEEW

-183 EFYKLLQVFPNVVF
+183 EFYKLLQDFPNVVF

-204 EEYLDKLDFFKVLTM
+204 EEYLDQLEFFKVLTM

-224 PESMIEKPRVKIIK
+224 PKCMIEKPGVKIIK
-238 TSKSITQLCKGIIE
+238 TSKSITKLCEGIIE
-252 NYRKGEGETTLVDGK
+252 KYRKGEGEITLVDGV
-267 EIKAK
+267 EFRAK
-272 EAVFYINSVKDIVK
+272 EAVFYINSVKEIVK
-286 VIKTLNIKPEEVNI
+286 IIKAHNIKPEEVNI

-308 IGKLKDLSKATGM
+308 IGKLKEVSKAMNM

-332 ETHKMFTFCTSTV
+332 DPHKMLSCCTSTV
-345 YVGADFYSDKAYSY
+345 YVGADFYSDNAYSY
-359 IFANPKVESLTIDV
+359 IFANPLVESLTIDV

-408 EAMNESIKQKNEKT
+408 EAFNESIRQKNEKT

-428 FKSAPHKEEFIDGL
+428 FNSAPHKEDFIEGL

-462 QVIEKNPLLELADR
+462 QVIEKNTLIELAER
-476 RAWEISNKIY
+476 RAWEISNKIF

-499 MNVTKDID
+499 MNVTKDTD
-507 SDDSEVKVLFQR
+507 SDDSEVKVMFQK
-519 WNEMKN
+519 WNEMKS
-525 FKDRAVFYCEACK
+525 FKDRAFFYCEACK
-538 NTVVLD
+538 DIPEILD
-544 KCYFIPTKYK
+544 KCSFIPTKYK
-554 EYYEALGEEGMEN
+554 EYHEALGEEGMKE
-567 LEWREDYIKNAIAPI
+567 LGWREDYIKNAIAPI

-589 DKIVEKLKSNLEVG
+589 DKIMERLRAKLEIG
-603 KFYTRSEVKELLCN
+603 KFYTKTEIKELLCN
-617 TFKELGLKGKPSAS
+617 IFKELGLKGKPSAS
-631 DISFYIDCEERSKR
+631 DISFYIDCEEKSKR
-645 IEGKKVAGYQVISH
+645 MDGKKVVGYQVISH
-659 YKKRVSLFKII
+659 YKKRVSLFKRI
-670 TEVKNPID
+670 TDVKNPIN
-678 YNLDDILDMIRTGK
+678 YNLDDILEMIRTGTE
-692 QFDLKKKVQDVRNA
+692 FDLKKKVQDVRNA
-706 KDKDEKDEKK
+706 KDKDEKDSMKI
-716 KRIPAVIWNG
+716 RIPAVTVNG
-726 TFKSKNKNCLK
+726 IFESKNKNCLL

-765 PHVYA
+765 PHVYV

-783 ILHDNLEPRYHDDLY
+783 ILHDNLEPLYHDDLY
-798 EQLLNH
+798 EQLLEY

-827 DLWINADAVPFHFV
+827 DLWINSDAVPFHFV
-841 PSTSEPKTVVMKTET
+841 PSTSEPKTIVMKTET
-856 VIKTDTGEEILVQDD
+856 VIKTETGEEILVQDD

-900 GKAIGQGRNNAAM
+900 GKAIGQGRNNTAM

-927 KAKELIEEL
+927 KAKAVIEEL